1 MDKRSIFE
9 RGFAILLSVILMAA
23 CFPLSIF
30 AEDTTQDPDFSGTNL
45 MNLEN
50 VQPSGYTT
58 TTNPYGYDIGEPF
71 LMVEQNE
78 LMYLNAWDNKVRQ
91 ASYFSMGSES
101 ALNTFAKNKSGSSG
115 TFSNPNYKLMQ
126 AVSFDPTGSGRRDHV
141 AFVGVSGQDK
151 KGYMWVIDTTKGTDS
166 DLSGLVEIGDFS
178 YMFDASAFK
187 VPTYSNRSFLNI
199 VAGDFDGDGKE
210 SIVVYTPESYN
221 AGGCQIQQWDY
232 DGDSLSRRGK
242 SNSLLMGYYN
252 DHPWYDVER
261 SEGNQRRKLGVS
273 MAVGDFNGDCVDDL
287 AVLSYCHRLPN
298 DEAQI
303 DYYRPVVKIVYGTKG
318 DTGSS
323 IVTKSAAQSEEFYTS
338 KGKSG
343 GRDRYEF
350 PVGASLTCGDFDG
363 DGDVDL
369 FLAGMLGKLGTW
381 KKNNQQVNET
391 IDMNAG
397 YLYIGKLSNSGNGFV
412 KTTNQTIESNGWTD
426 GGYHDADDVWQQLAV
441 ESVAIN
447 GKGRG
452 AKELVFLSGT
462 LYDASNNKPV
472 AVYTGDYF
480 KSADDGAGST
490 TRISNCDIQSIAVG
504 NFDGNTAGR
513 EQVVFT
519 IALKHASNNKSHLL
533 TGYMRGINYKDTTVN
548 GEIKEYGTAGGY
560 DCLVPTDSYVNTD
573 AQNAVS
579 FLVIPVD
586 KNNDGVLA
594 KYRGVTYAY
603 TDPDVKA
610 VLQAAPY
617 FDEVMDAGN
626 NETEYVLTESYEL
639 SDWDSDSVS
648 FSIGYSTEFKFLG
661 GEASIETGYALDWTK
676 SFERSLHEEW
686 SQSFSAQAYNS
697 VVVSRTPVFVYEYDI
712 QNADGTWNDKTVMQ
726 TAIPQGP
733 VYEQLSVDAYNKFA
747 TEYNK
752 YMADRTNKPT
762 CYLLEKINP
771 AANWMDGNEGDPYR
785 YNHDGWDA
793 LNPDIQAS
801 AISKSE
807 FALGYNGT
815 LDKVAWTKENT
826 TTKSVEMSHGFF
838 FNSSIKWGDDK
849 VGMHGVTTSLQYS
862 DGKGN
867 STSKGTA
874 VGASCTVTSLDKQSL
889 VAEGIPAPVVDA
901 YRFHWTL
908 GQWQR
913 HLSGAANNK
922 TPFIGYSVTNLSSPP
937 RAIDNLDK
945 TITRGEGN
953 FDLKLSWTK
962 PDCENGH
969 PEITGYYVYSKDES
983 GAYTKVSEKLPAE
996 ATEYEIKQLDL
1007 NGKYTYVVTTVATV
1021 DNQDYESVW
1030 SNEAHYRA
1038 DEAPYIG
1045 SNGNW
1050 WVGGTDTGVKAA
1062 GDDGKP
1068 GKDGETPYIGENGN
1082 WWIGFTDTKVKAAG
1096 TDGKDGEKGEDGET
1110 PYIGENGNWWIG
1122 ETDTGVKAV
1131 GTDGADGTNGADGLT
1146 PSIGENGNWW
1156 IGETDTG
1163 VKAAGTDG
1171 TNGTNGADGLTPS
1184 IGENGNWWIGE
1195 TDTGVKAAGT
1205 DGTNGTNGADGLTP
1219 SIGENGNWWIG
1230 ETDTGVK
1237 AAGTDG
1243 TNGTNGADGLTP
1255 SIGENGNWWIGATDT
1270 GVKAAATDGADG
1282 KDGADGTNGVDGRT
1296 PQLKIGDD
1304 NLWYVSYDNG
1314 QNWESL
1320 NVKATGE
1327 MGATGAQGEKGDK
1340 GDQGE
1345 QGIQGV
1351 QGEKGDKGDQGEQGI
1366 QGVQGEKGD
1375 KGDQG
1380 AQGIQGVQGEK
1391 GDKGDQ
1397 GKQGIQGV
1405 QGEKGDAGA
1414 DGASGQNGTNGI
1426 NGKNGVNGQDGQN
1439 GQDGKDGQDGTAG
1452 RGIDNAMID
1461 NDGYLILTMT
1471 DGTTINAGLVR
1482 DTSAVA
1488 NKEANDS
1495 ATAKSLATAAVGLSG
1510 ASLLWNIAML
1520 ALSITMKRKHT
1531 TFHR

>member
-30 AEDTTQDPDFSGTNL
+30 AEDTTQGPDFSGTNL

-71 LMVEQNE
+71 LMVEQND

-101 ALNTFAKNKSGSSG
+101 ALNTFAKSKSGSSG

-141 AFVGVSGQDK
+141 AFVGVGQDK

-166 DLSGLVEIGDFS
+166 DRSQLVAIGDFS
-178 YMFDASAFK
+178 YMFDANAFE
-187 VPTYSNRSFLNI
+187 VPTYANRSFLNI

-210 SIVVYTPESYN
+210 SIVVYTPESYK

-232 DGDSLSRRGK
+232 DGGSLSQRGK

-252 DHPWYDVER
+252 DHPWYDKED

-287 AVLSYCHRLPN
+287 AVLSYCHRLPK

-318 DTGSS
+318 DTSS

-338 KGKSG
+338 KGRSG

-350 PVGASLTCGDFDG
+350 PVGASLICGDFDG

-369 FLAGMLGKLGTW
+369 FLAGMLGQLGTW
-381 KKNNQQVNET
+381 KKNNQQVNGT
-391 IDMNAG
+391 IDMKAG

-490 TRISNCDIQSIAVG
+490 TSISNCDIQSIAVG
-504 NFDGNTAGR
+504 NFDGNKAGR

-519 IALKHASNNKSHLL
+519 IALKHANNSQSHLL
-533 TGYMRGINYKDTTVN
+533 TGYMRGKNYKDTTVN

-560 DCLVPTDSYVNTD
+560 DCLVPTDSYVNTN

-648 FSIGYSTEFKFLG
+648 FSIGYSTEFNFLG
-661 GEASIETGYALDWTK
+661 GKASIETGYALDWTK

-752 YMADRTNKPT
+752 YMADRKDKPT
-762 CYLLEKINP
+762 CYLLGQIDP

-785 YNHDGWDA
+785 YNHDGWGT

-838 FNSSIKWGDDK
+838 FNSSIKWGSDK
-849 VGMHGVTTSLQYS
+849 VGMHGVTTSLEYS

-983 GAYTKVSEKLPAE
+983 GAYKKVSEKLSAE
-996 ATEYEIKQLDL
+996 ATEYEIKNLYL

-1021 DNQDYESVW
+1021 DNKDYESVW

-1131 GTDGADGTNGADGLT
+1131 GTDGADGTNG
-1146 PSIGENGNWW
+1146 
-1156 IGETDTG
+1156 
-1163 VKAAGTDG
+1163 V
-1171 TNGTNGADGLTPS
+1171 
-1184 IGENGNWWIGE
+1184 
-1195 TDTGVKAAGT
+1195 
-1205 DGTNGTNGADGLTP
+1205 DGLTP

-1375 KGDQG
+1375 
-1380 AQGIQGVQGEK
+1380 
-1391 GDKGDQ
+1391 
-1397 GKQGIQGV
+1397 
-1405 QGEKGDAGA
+1405 AGA

>member
-1 MDKRSIFE
+1 MKMQQEDHKMDKRSIFE

-30 AEDTTQDPDFSGTNL
+30 AEDTTQGPDFSGTNL

-78 LMYLNAWDNKVRQ
+78 LMYLNVWGNQVRQ
-91 ASYFSMGSES
+91 ASYFDMGTES
-101 ALNTFAKNKSGSSG
+101 SLPTFARKKSNDSG
-115 TFSNPNYKLMQ
+115 KFSVDTYALME
-126 AVSFDPTGSGRRDHV
+126 AVAFDPTGSGRKDHV
-141 AFVGVSGQDK
+141 AFVGISNK
-151 KGYMWVIDTTKGTDS
+151 RGYLWVIDTRQEAGS
-166 DLSGLVEIGDFS
+166 DRSEPVDIGDFT
-178 YMFDASAFK
+178 YMYDGNSFE
-187 VPTYSNRSFLNI
+187 VPTYANRSFLNI

-210 SIVVYTPESYN
+210 SIVVYTPKQTPRNQAS
-221 AGGCQIQQWDY
+221 GCQIQEWDY
-232 DGDSLSRRGK
+232 DGSNKALSQRGEG
-242 SNSLLMGYYN
+242 NSLLMGYYN
-252 DHPWYDVER
+252 DHPWYDVED

-273 MAVGDFNGDCVDDL
+273 MAVGDFKGDCVDDL
-287 AVLSYCHRLPN
+287 AVLSYCHRLPK

-318 DTGSS
+318 DTSS

-338 KGKSG
+338 KGRSG

-369 FLAGMLGKLGTW
+369 FLAGMLGQLGTW
-381 KKNNQQVNET
+381 KKNNQQVNGT
-391 IDMNAG
+391 IDMKAG

-490 TRISNCDIQSIAVG
+490 TSISNCDIQSIAVG
-504 NFDGNTAGR
+504 NFDGNKAGR

-519 IALKHASNNKSHLL
+519 IALKHANNSQSHLL
-533 TGYMRGINYKDTTVN
+533 TGYMRGKNYKDTTVN

-560 DCLVPTDSYVNTD
+560 DCLVPTDSYVNTN

-648 FSIGYSTEFKFLG
+648 FSIGYSTEFNFLG
-661 GEASIETGYALDWTK
+661 GKASIETGYALDWTK

-712 QNADGTWNDKTVMQ
+712 QKADGTWNDKTVMQ

-752 YMADRTNKPT
+752 YMADRKDKPT
-762 CYLLEKINP
+762 CYLLGQIDP

-793 LNPDIQAS
+793 LNQDIQAS

-838 FNSSIKWGDDK
+838 FNSSIKWGSDK

-945 TITRGEGN
+945 TITRGEGI

-996 ATEYEIKQLDL
+996 ATEYAIKNLDL

-1021 DNQDYESVW
+1021 DNKDYESVW

-1096 TDGKDGEKGEDGET
+1096 TDGKDGEKGKDGET

-1131 GTDGADGTNGADGLT
+1131 GTDGADGTNGTDGLT

-1156 IGETDTG
+1156 IGT
-1163 VKAAGTDG
+1163 
-1171 TNGTNGADGLTPS
+1171 
-1184 IGENGNWWIGE
+1184 
-1195 TDTGVKAAGT
+1195 
-1205 DGTNGTNGADGLTP
+1205 
-1219 SIGENGNWWIG
+1219 
-1230 ETDTGVK
+1230 TDTGVK

-1375 KGDQG
+1375 
-1380 AQGIQGVQGEK
+1380 
-1391 GDKGDQ
+1391 
-1397 GKQGIQGV
+1397 
-1405 QGEKGDAGA
+1405 AGA

>member
-1 MDKRSIFE
+1 MDKRSIFG
-9 RGFAILLSVILMAA
+9 RGLAILLSVTLMAA

-45 MNLEN
+45 MNLES

-58 TTNPYGYDIGEPF
+58 TTNPYGYGIGEPF

-78 LMYLNAWDNKVRQ
+78 LMYLNVWDNKVRQ
-91 ASYFSMGSES
+91 ASYFSMGTES
-101 ALNTFAKNKSGSSG
+101 ALNTFAKNKSGSNG

-141 AFVGVSGQDK
+141 AFVGVSGQNK
-151 KGYMWVIDTTKGTDS
+151 KGYMWVIDTTKGTGS
-166 DLSGLVEIGDFS
+166 DCSPQVEIGDFG
-178 YMFDASAFK
+178 YMFDGNDFE
-187 VPTYSNRSFLNI
+187 VPTYSNRSFFNI

-210 SIVVYTPESYN
+210 SIVVYTPKQTPRNQAS
-221 AGGCQIQQWDY
+221 GCQIQEWDY
-232 DGDSLSRRGK
+232 DGSNKALSKRGEG
-242 SNSLLMGYYN
+242 NSLLMGYYN
-252 DHPWYDVER
+252 DHPWYDVED

-287 AVLSYCHRLPN
+287 AVLSYCHRLPK
-298 DEAQI
+298 DEAKI

-338 KGKSG
+338 KGHSG

-369 FLAGMLGKLGTW
+369 FLAGMLGQLGTW

-391 IDMNAG
+391 IDMKAG

-426 GGYHDADDVWQQLAV
+426 GGYHNADDVWQQLAV

-472 AVYTGDYF
+472 AVYTGNYF

-504 NFDGNTAGR
+504 NFDGNKAGR

-519 IALKHASNNKSHLL
+519 IALKHANNNESHLL
-533 TGYMRGINYKDTTVN
+533 KGYMRGIKYNDVTVN
-548 GEIKEYGTAGGY
+548 GEVKEYGTAGGY

-586 KNNDGVLA
+586 RNNDGVLA

-648 FSIGYSTEFKFLG
+648 FSIGYSTEFSFPG
-661 GEASIETGYALDWTK
+661 GKASIETGYALDWTK

-712 QNADGTWNDKTVMQ
+712 QNANGTWNDKTVMQ

-747 TEYNK
+747 EEYNK
-752 YMADRTNKPT
+752 YMADRKDKPT
-762 CYLLEKINP
+762 CYLLEKIDP
-771 AANWMDGNEGDPYR
+771 ADNWMDGNEGDPYR
-785 YNHDGWDA
+785 YNHDGWES
-793 LNPDIQAS
+793 LRPDIQAA

-838 FNSSIKWGDDK
+838 FNSSIKWGKED
-849 VGMHGVTTSLQYS
+849 VAMHGVTTSLEYS

-937 RAIDNLDK
+937 RAIDDLDK

-969 PEITGYYVYSKDES
+969 PQITGYYVYSKDES
-983 GAYTKVSEKLPAE
+983 GAYTKISEKLSAD
-996 ATEYEIKQLDL
+996 ATEYEIKNLDL

-1021 DNQDYESVW
+1021 DNKDYESVW

-1068 GKDGETPYIGENGN
+1068 GKNGETPYIGENGN

-1096 TDGKDGEKGEDGET
+1096 TDGKDGEKGENGET

-1122 ETDTGVKAV
+1122 ETDTGVKAA

-1156 IGETDTG
+1156 IGT
-1163 VKAAGTDG
+1163 
-1171 TNGTNGADGLTPS
+1171 
-1184 IGENGNWWIGE
+1184 
-1195 TDTGVKAAGT
+1195 
-1205 DGTNGTNGADGLTP
+1205 
-1219 SIGENGNWWIG
+1219 
-1230 ETDTGVK
+1230 
-1237 AAGTDG
+1237 
-1243 TNGTNGADGLTP
+1243 
-1255 SIGENGNWWIGATDT
+1255 TDT

-1340 GDQGE
+1340 GDQG
-1345 QGIQGV
+1345 IQGV
-1351 QGEKGDKGDQGEQGI
+1351 QGEKGDKGDQGE
-1366 QGVQGEKGD
+1366 
-1375 KGDQG
+1375 
-1380 AQGIQGVQGEK
+1380 
-1391 GDKGDQ
+1391 
-1397 GKQGIQGV
+1397 QGIQGV

>member
-30 AEDTTQDPDFSGTNL
+30 AEDTTQGPDFSGTNL

-78 LMYLNAWDNKVRQ
+78 LMYLNAWDNKVQQ

-101 ALNTFAKNKSGSSG
+101 ALKTFATNKSGSSG

-141 AFVGVSGQDK
+141 AFVGVSGQNK
-151 KGYMWVIDTTKGTDS
+151 KGYMWVIDTTKGTGS
-166 DLSGLVEIGDFS
+166 DCSQQVEIGDFS
-178 YMFDASAFK
+178 YMFDKSDFE
-187 VPTYSNRSFLNI
+187 VPTYSNRSFFNI

-210 SIVVYTPESYN
+210 SIVVYTPKQTPRNQAS
-221 AGGCQIQQWDY
+221 GCQIQEWDY
-232 DGDSLSRRGK
+232 DGSNKALSQRGEG
-242 SNSLLMGYYN
+242 NSLLMGYYN
-252 DHPWYDVER
+252 DHPWYDVED

-273 MAVGDFNGDCVDDL
+273 MAVGDFNGDMVDDL

-298 DEAQI
+298 DEAKI

-338 KGKSG
+338 IGYTG
-343 GRDRYEF
+343 GRYYYEF

-363 DGDVDL
+363 DGDDDL
-369 FLAGMLGKLGTW
+369 FLAGMLAYFGTW
-381 KKNNQQVNET
+381 KKDSSMVNENIT
-391 IDMNAG
+391 MKSD
-397 YLYIGKLSNSGNGFV
+397 YVYVGKLTNTGNGFS
-412 KTTNQTIESNGWTD
+412 KTMNLNRTVESNGWTD

-462 LYDASNNKPV
+462 LYDVSNNKPA

-480 KSADDGAGST
+480 KSSDDGAGST

-504 NFDGNTAGR
+504 NFDGNKAGR

-519 IALKHASNNKSHLL
+519 IALKHANNNESHLL
-533 TGYMRGINYKDTTVN
+533 TGYMRGINYNDTTVS
-548 GEIKEYGTAGGY
+548 GEVKEYGTAGGY
-560 DCLVPTDSYVNTD
+560 DCLVPTNSYVNTN

-586 KNNDGVLA
+586 RDNDGVLA
-594 KYRGVTYAY
+594 KYRGVSYAY

-648 FSIGYSTEFKFLG
+648 FSIGYSTEFSFPG
-661 GEASIETGYALDWTK
+661 GKASIETGYALDWTK

-747 TEYNK
+747 EEYNK
-752 YMADRTNKPT
+752 YMADRKDKPT

-785 YNHDGWDA
+785 YNHVSWDA
-793 LNPDIQAS
+793 LSPDIQAA

-838 FNSSIKWGDDK
+838 FNSSIKWGKED
-849 VGMHGVTTSLQYS
+849 VAMHGVTTSLEYS

-937 RAIDNLDK
+937 RAIDDLDK

-969 PEITGYYVYSKDES
+969 PQITGYYVYSKDES
-983 GAYTKVSEKLPAE
+983 GAYTKISEKLSAD
-996 ATEYEIKQLDL
+996 ATEYEIKNLDL

-1021 DNQDYESVW
+1021 DSKDYESVW

-1068 GKDGETPYIGENGN
+1068 GKNGETPYIGENGN

-1096 TDGKDGEKGEDGET
+1096 TDGKDGEKGENGET

-1122 ETDTGVKAV
+1122 EA
-1131 GTDGADGTNGADGLT
+1131 
-1146 PSIGENGNWW
+1146 
-1156 IGETDTG
+1156 DTG

-1171 TNGTNGADGLTPS
+1171 AD
-1184 IGENGNWWIGE
+1184 
-1195 TDTGVKAAGT
+1195 
-1205 DGTNGTNGADGLTP
+1205 
-1219 SIGENGNWWIG
+1219 
-1230 ETDTGVK
+1230 
-1237 AAGTDG
+1237 
-1243 TNGTNGADGLTP
+1243 GTNGADGLTP

-1270 GVKAAATDGADG
+1270 GVKAAATDGTDG

-1327 MGATGAQGEKGDK
+1327 MGATGAQGEQGIQGVQGEKGDK

-1380 AQGIQGVQGEK
+1380 E
-1391 GDKGDQ
+1391 
-1397 GKQGIQGV
+1397 QGIQGV

>member
-141 AFVGVSGQDK
+141 AFVGVSGQNK
-151 KGYMWVIDTTKGTDS
+151 KGYMWVIDTTKGTGS
-166 DLSGLVEIGDFS
+166 DCSQQVEIGDFS
-178 YMFDASAFK
+178 YMFDKSDFE
-187 VPTYSNRSFLNI
+187 VPTYSNRSFFNI

-210 SIVVYTPESYN
+210 SIVVYTPKQTPRNQAS
-221 AGGCQIQQWDY
+221 GCQIQEWDY
-232 DGDSLSRRGK
+232 DGSNKALSQRGEG
-242 SNSLLMGYYN
+242 NSLLMGYYN
-252 DHPWYDVER
+252 DHPWYDVED

-338 KGKSG
+338 KGRSG

-369 FLAGMLGKLGTW
+369 FLAGMLGQLGTW

-391 IDMNAG
+391 IDMKAG

-447 GKGRG
+447 DKGRG

-472 AVYTGDYF
+472 TVYTGDYF

-519 IALKHASNNKSHLL
+519 IALKHANNNESHLL

-548 GEIKEYGTAGGY
+548 GEIKEYGTASGY

-573 AQNAVS
+573 AKNAVS

-648 FSIGYSTEFKFLG
+648 FSIGYSTEFNFLG
-661 GEASIETGYALDWTK
+661 GKASIETGYALDWTK

-752 YMADRTNKPT
+752 YMADRKNNPT
-762 CYLLEKINP
+762 CYLLEEIDP

-785 YNHDGWDA
+785 YNHDDWNA

-838 FNSSIKWGDDK
+838 FNSSIKWGAEDAA
-849 VGMHGVTTSLQYS
+849 MHGVTTSLEYS

-945 TITRGEGN
+945 TITRGEGF

-983 GAYTKVSEKLPAE
+983 GAYTKVSEKLSAE
-996 ATEYEIKQLDL
+996 ATEYEIERLDL

-1021 DNQDYESVW
+1021 DSKDYESVW

-1131 GTDGADGTNGADGLT
+1131 ATDGADGTNGADGLT

-1156 IGETDTG
+1156 IG
-1163 VKAAGTDG
+1163 A
-1171 TNGTNGADGLTPS
+1171 
-1184 IGENGNWWIGE
+1184 
-1195 TDTGVKAAGT
+1195 
-1205 DGTNGTNGADGLTP
+1205 
-1219 SIGENGNWWIG
+1219 
-1230 ETDTGVK
+1230 TDTGVK

-1351 QGEKGDKGDQGEQGI
+1351 QGEKGDQGEQGI

-1380 AQGIQGVQGEK
+1380 E
-1391 GDKGDQ
+1391 
-1397 GKQGIQGV
+1397 QGIQGV

>member
-78 LMYLNAWDNKVRQ
+78 LMYLNAWDNNVRQ

-101 ALNTFAKNKSGSSG
+101 ALKTFAKNKSGSSG

-126 AVSFDPTGSGRRDHV
+126 AVSFDP
-141 AFVGVSGQDK
+141 
-151 KGYMWVIDTTKGTDS
+151 
-166 DLSGLVEIGDFS
+166 
-178 YMFDASAFK
+178 
-187 VPTYSNRSFLNI
+187 
-199 VAGDFDGDGKE
+199 
-210 SIVVYTPESYN
+210 
-221 AGGCQIQQWDY
+221 
-232 DGDSLSRRGK
+232 
-242 SNSLLMGYYN
+242 
-252 DHPWYDVER
+252 
-261 SEGNQRRKLGVS
+261 
-273 MAVGDFNGDCVDDL
+273 
-287 AVLSYCHRLPN
+287 
-298 DEAQI
+298 
-303 DYYRPVVKIVYGTKG
+303 
-318 DTGSS
+318 
-323 IVTKSAAQSEEFYTS
+323 
-338 KGKSG
+338 
-343 GRDRYEF
+343 
-350 PVGASLTCGDFDG
+350 
-363 DGDVDL
+363 
-369 FLAGMLGKLGTW
+369 
-381 KKNNQQVNET
+381 
-391 IDMNAG
+391 
-397 YLYIGKLSNSGNGFV
+397 
-412 KTTNQTIESNGWTD
+412 
-426 GGYHDADDVWQQLAV
+426 
-441 ESVAIN
+441 
-447 GKGRG
+447 
-452 AKELVFLSGT
+452 
-462 LYDASNNKPV
+462 
-472 AVYTGDYF
+472 
-480 KSADDGAGST
+480 
-490 TRISNCDIQSIAVG
+490 
-504 NFDGNTAGR
+504 
-513 EQVVFT
+513 
-519 IALKHASNNKSHLL
+519 
-533 TGYMRGINYKDTTVN
+533 
-548 GEIKEYGTAGGY
+548 
-560 DCLVPTDSYVNTD
+560 
-573 AQNAVS
+573 
-579 FLVIPVD
+579 
-586 KNNDGVLA
+586 
-594 KYRGVTYAY
+594 
-603 TDPDVKA
+603 
-610 VLQAAPY
+610 
-617 FDEVMDAGN
+617 
-626 NETEYVLTESYEL
+626 
-639 SDWDSDSVS
+639 
-648 FSIGYSTEFKFLG
+648 
-661 GEASIETGYALDWTK
+661 
-676 SFERSLHEEW
+676 
-686 SQSFSAQAYNS
+686 
-697 VVVSRTPVFVYEYDI
+697 
-712 QNADGTWNDKTVMQ
+712 KTVMQ

-752 YMADRTNKPT
+752 YMADHKEKPT
-762 CYLLEKINP
+762 CYLLEQIDP
-771 AANWMDGNEGDPYR
+771 ATNWMDGNEGDPYR

-838 FNSSIKWGDDK
+838 FNSSIKWGNEE
-849 VGMHGVTTSLQYS
+849 VATHGVTTSLEYS

-901 YRFHWTL
+901 YRFHWAL

-945 TITRGEGN
+945 TITRGEGI

-962 PDCENGH
+962 PDCKNGH

-983 GAYTKVSEKLPAE
+983 GAYTKVSEKLSAE
-996 ATEYEIKQLDL
+996 ATEYEIKNLDL

-1021 DNQDYESVW
+1021 DSKDYESVW

-1156 IGETDTG
+1156 IGATDTG

-1184 IGENGNWWIGE
+1184 IGENGNWWIG
-1195 TDTGVKAAGT
+1195 T
-1205 DGTNGTNGADGLTP
+1205 
-1219 SIGENGNWWIG
+1219 
-1230 ETDTGVK
+1230 
-1237 AAGTDG
+1237 
-1243 TNGTNGADGLTP
+1243 
-1255 SIGENGNWWIGATDT
+1255 TDT

-1351 QGEKGDKGDQGEQGI
+1351 QGEKGDQGEQGI

-1380 AQGIQGVQGEK
+1380 EQGIQG
-1391 GDKGDQ
+1391 D
-1397 GKQGIQGV
+1397 

-1520 ALSITMKRKHT
+1520 ALSITMKRKYT

>member
-1 MDKRSIFE
+1 MRSMKMQREDHKMDKRSIFE

-30 AEDTTQDPDFSGTNL
+30 AEDTTQGPDFSGTNL

-58 TTNPYGYDIGEPF
+58 TTNPYGYDVGMPF

-78 LMYLNAWDNKVRQ
+78 LMYLNVWGNQVRQ
-91 ASYFSMGSES
+91 ASYFDMGTES
-101 ALNTFAKNKSGSSG
+101 SLPTFARNKSGANG
-115 TFSNPNYKLMQ
+115 TFFVDTYALME
-126 AVSFDPTGSGRRDHV
+126 AVAFDPTGSGRKDHV
-141 AFVGVSGQDK
+141 AFVGISNK
-151 KGYMWVIDTTKGTDS
+151 RGYLWVIDTRQEAGS
-166 DLSGLVEIGDFS
+166 DRSGPVDIGDFT
-178 YMFDASAFK
+178 YMYDGNSFN
-187 VPTYSNRSFLNI
+187 VPTYANRSFLNI

-210 SIVVYTPESYN
+210 SIVVYTPESSN

-232 DGDSLSRRGK
+232 NGGGLTQRGK
-242 SNSLLMGYYN
+242 SNSLLMSYYN
-252 DHPWYDVER
+252 EHPWYDVEKK
-261 SEGNQRRKLGVS
+261 SGGNQRRKLGVS

-298 DEAQI
+298 DQAKV
-303 DYYRPVVKIVYGTKG
+303 DYYLPELQIVYGSKG
-318 DTGSS
+318 GGA
-323 IVTKSAAQSEEFYTS
+323 IVTKSAAQKEIFCAYM
-338 KGKSG
+338 GMSG
-343 GRDRYEF
+343 GRARYEF
-350 PVGASLTCGDFDG
+350 PVGASLTCGDLDG

-369 FLAGMLGKLGTW
+369 FLAGMLGKFGTW
-381 KKNNQQVNET
+381 KKDASMVNET
-391 IDMNAG
+391 ITMYAP
-397 YLYIGKLSNSGNGFV
+397 YMYVGKMTNVGGTFV
-412 KTTNQTIESNGWTD
+412 KSTNGTIRSNGWTY
-426 GGYHDADDVWQQLAV
+426 GGYHDADDVWQRLAV
-441 ESVAIN
+441 EAVAVN
-447 GKGRG
+447 GRGRG
-452 AKELVFLSGT
+452 AKELVFVNGT
-462 LYDASNNKPV
+462 LYDVSNNKPV
-472 AVYTGDYF
+472 AVYTGGYF
-480 KSADDGAGST
+480 GSSDDGASST

-504 NFDGNTAGR
+504 NFDGNKAGR

-519 IALKHASNNKSHLL
+519 IALKHANNSQSHLL
-533 TGYMRGINYKDTTVN
+533 TGYMRGIKYNDKTVN

-560 DCLVPTDSYVNTD
+560 DCLVPTDSYVNTN

-648 FSIGYSTEFKFLG
+648 FSIGYSTEFNFLG
-661 GEASIETGYALDWTK
+661 GKASIETGYALDWTK

-712 QNADGTWNDKTVMQ
+712 QKADGTWNDKTVMQ

-752 YMADRTNKPT
+752 YMADRKEKPT
-762 CYLLEKINP
+762 CYLLEKIDP

-838 FNSSIKWGDDK
+838 FNSSIKWGNED
-849 VGMHGVTTSLQYS
+849 VATHGVTTSLEYS

-874 VGASCTVTSLDKQSL
+874 VGASCTVTSLDKQNL

-945 TITRGEGN
+945 TITRGEGI

-962 PDCENGH
+962 PDRENGH
-969 PEITGYYVYSKDES
+969 PAITGYYVYSKDES
-983 GAYTKVSEKLPAE
+983 GAYTRVSGKLPAE
-996 ATEYEIKQLDL
+996 ATEYEIKDLDL
-1007 NGKYTYVVTTVATV
+1007 KGKYTYVVTTVATV
-1021 DNQDYESVW
+1021 DNKDYESVW

-1122 ETDTGVKAV
+1122 ETDTGVKAA
-1131 GTDGADGTNGADGLT
+1131 GTDGADGKDGET
-1146 PSIGENGNWW
+1146 PYIGENGNWW

-1184 IGENGNWWIGE
+1184 IGENGNWWIG
-1195 TDTGVKAAGT
+1195 T
-1205 DGTNGTNGADGLTP
+1205 
-1219 SIGENGNWWIG
+1219 
-1230 ETDTGVK
+1230 TDTGVK

-1345 QGIQGV
+1345 
-1351 QGEKGDKGDQGEQGI
+1351 
-1366 QGVQGEKGD
+1366 
-1375 KGDQG
+1375 
-1380 AQGIQGVQGEK
+1380 
-1391 GDKGDQ
+1391 
-1397 GKQGIQGV
+1397 QGIQGV

>member
-1 MDKRSIFE
+1 
-9 RGFAILLSVILMAA
+9 
-23 CFPLSIF
+23 
-30 AEDTTQDPDFSGTNL
+30 
-45 MNLEN
+45 
-50 VQPSGYTT
+50 
-58 TTNPYGYDIGEPF
+58 
-71 LMVEQNE
+71 
-78 LMYLNAWDNKVRQ
+78 
-91 ASYFSMGSES
+91 
-101 ALNTFAKNKSGSSG
+101 
-115 TFSNPNYKLMQ
+115 
-126 AVSFDPTGSGRRDHV
+126 
-141 AFVGVSGQDK
+141 
-151 KGYMWVIDTTKGTDS
+151 
-166 DLSGLVEIGDFS
+166 
-178 YMFDASAFK
+178 
-187 VPTYSNRSFLNI
+187 
-199 VAGDFDGDGKE
+199 
-210 SIVVYTPESYN
+210 
-221 AGGCQIQQWDY
+221 
-232 DGDSLSRRGK
+232 
-242 SNSLLMGYYN
+242 
-252 DHPWYDVER
+252 
-261 SEGNQRRKLGVS
+261 
-273 MAVGDFNGDCVDDL
+273 
-287 AVLSYCHRLPN
+287 
-298 DEAQI
+298 
-303 DYYRPVVKIVYGTKG
+303 
-318 DTGSS
+318 
-323 IVTKSAAQSEEFYTS
+323 
-338 KGKSG
+338 
-343 GRDRYEF
+343 
-350 PVGASLTCGDFDG
+350 
-363 DGDVDL
+363 
-369 FLAGMLGKLGTW
+369 
-381 KKNNQQVNET
+381 
-391 IDMNAG
+391 
-397 YLYIGKLSNSGNGFV
+397 
-412 KTTNQTIESNGWTD
+412 
-426 GGYHDADDVWQQLAV
+426 
-441 ESVAIN
+441 
-447 GKGRG
+447 
-452 AKELVFLSGT
+452 
-462 LYDASNNKPV
+462 
-472 AVYTGDYF
+472 
-480 KSADDGAGST
+480 
-490 TRISNCDIQSIAVG
+490 
-504 NFDGNTAGR
+504 
-513 EQVVFT
+513 
-519 IALKHASNNKSHLL
+519 
-533 TGYMRGINYKDTTVN
+533 MRGINYNDKTVN
-548 GEIKEYGTAGGY
+548 GEINEYGTAGGY
-560 DCLVPTDSYVNTD
+560 DCLVPTNSYVNTN

-648 FSIGYSTEFKFLG
+648 FSIGYSTDFSFPG
-661 GEASIETGYALDWTK
+661 GQASIETGYALDWTK

-712 QNADGTWNDKTVMQ
+712 QNTDGTWNDKTVMQ

-752 YMADRTNKPT
+752 YMADRAEKPT
-762 CYLLEKINP
+762 CYRLEKIDP

-785 YNHDGWDA
+785 YNHVGWDA

-838 FNSSIKWGDDK
+838 FNSSIKWGKED
-849 VGMHGVTTSLQYS
+849 VAMHGVTTSLQYS

-922 TPFIGYSVTNLSSPP
+922 TPFIGYSVTNLYSPP

-945 TITRGEGN
+945 TITRGEGI

-969 PEITGYYVYSKDES
+969 PEITGYYVYSKDEN
-983 GAYTKVSEKLPAE
+983 GAYTKVSEKLSAE
-996 ATEYEIKQLDL
+996 ATEYEIKNLDL

-1021 DNQDYESVW
+1021 DSKDYESVW

-1131 GTDGADGTNGADGLT
+1131 GMDGADGTNGADGLT

-1184 IGENGNWWIGE
+1184 IGENGNWWIG
-1195 TDTGVKAAGT
+1195 T
-1205 DGTNGTNGADGLTP
+1205 
-1219 SIGENGNWWIG
+1219 
-1230 ETDTGVK
+1230 
-1237 AAGTDG
+1237 
-1243 TNGTNGADGLTP
+1243 
-1255 SIGENGNWWIGATDT
+1255 TDT

-1380 AQGIQGVQGEK
+1380 E
-1391 GDKGDQ
+1391 
-1397 GKQGIQGV
+1397 QGIQGV

-1520 ALSITMKRKHT
+1520 ALSITMKRKYT

>member
-78 LMYLNAWDNKVRQ
+78 LMYLNAWDNRVRQ
-91 ASYFSMGSES
+91 ASYFAMGSES
-101 ALNTFAKNKSGSSG
+101 ALETFAKNKSGSSG

-141 AFVGVSGQDK
+141 AFVGVSGQNK
-151 KGYMWVIDTTKGTDS
+151 KGYMWVIDTTKGTGS
-166 DLSGLVEIGDFS
+166 DCSPQVEIGDFS
-178 YMFDASAFK
+178 YMFDGNDFE
-187 VPTYSNRSFLNI
+187 VPTYSNRSFFNI

-210 SIVVYTPESYN
+210 SIVVYTPKQTPRNQAS
-221 AGGCQIQQWDY
+221 GCQIQEWDY
-232 DGDSLSRRGK
+232 DGSNKALSQRGEG
-242 SNSLLMGYYN
+242 NSLLMTYYN
-252 DHPWYDVER
+252 EHPWFDVED

-273 MAVGDFNGDCVDDL
+273 MAVGDFNGDMVDDL

-298 DEAQI
+298 DQAKI
-303 DYYRPVVKIVYGTKG
+303 DYYRPLVKIVYGTKG
-318 DTGSS
+318 DTAS

-338 KGKSG
+338 IGYTG
-343 GRDRYEF
+343 GRYYYEF

-363 DGDVDL
+363 DGDDDL
-369 FLAGMLGKLGTW
+369 FLAGMLAYFGTW
-381 KKNNQQVNET
+381 KKDSSMVNENIT
-391 IDMNAG
+391 MKSD
-397 YLYIGKLSNSGNGFV
+397 YVYVGKLTNTGNGFS
-412 KTTNQTIESNGWTD
+412 KTMNLNRTVESNGWTD

-462 LYDASNNKPV
+462 LYDVSNNKPV

-480 KSADDGAGST
+480 KSSDDGAGST

-504 NFDGNTAGR
+504 NFDGNKAGR

-519 IALKHASNNKSHLL
+519 IALKHSNNNQSHLL
-533 TGYMRGINYKDTTVN
+533 TGYMRGIKYNDTTVS
-548 GEIKEYGTAGGY
+548 GEVKEYGTAGGY
-560 DCLVPTDSYVNTD
+560 DCLVPTDSYVNTN

-594 KYRGVTYAY
+594 KYRGVSYAY

-648 FSIGYSTEFKFLG
+648 FSIGYSTEFSFPG
-661 GEASIETGYALDWTK
+661 GKASIETGYALDWTK

-747 TEYNK
+747 EEYNK
-752 YMADRTNKPT
+752 YMADRKDKPT
-762 CYLLEKINP
+762 CYLLEQIEP

-785 YNHDGWDA
+785 YNHVSWDA
-793 LNPDIQAS
+793 LSQDIQAA

-838 FNSSIKWGDDK
+838 FNSSIKWGKED
-849 VGMHGVTTSLQYS
+849 VAMHGVTTSLEYS

-937 RAIDNLDK
+937 RAIDDLDK

-969 PEITGYYVYSKDES
+969 PQITGYYVYSKDES
-983 GAYTKVSEKLPAE
+983 GAYTKISEKLSAG
-996 ATEYEIKQLDL
+996 ATEYEIKNLDL

-1021 DNQDYESVW
+1021 DSKDYESVW

-1068 GKDGETPYIGENGN
+1068 GKNGETPYIGENGN

-1096 TDGKDGEKGEDGET
+1096 TDGKDGEKGENGET
-1110 PYIGENGNWWIG
+1110 PYIGENGNWWIGESDTGVKAVGTDGADGTNGADGLTPSIGENGNWWIG

-1156 IGETDTG
+1156 IGT
-1163 VKAAGTDG
+1163 
-1171 TNGTNGADGLTPS
+1171 
-1184 IGENGNWWIGE
+1184 
-1195 TDTGVKAAGT
+1195 
-1205 DGTNGTNGADGLTP
+1205 
-1219 SIGENGNWWIG
+1219 
-1230 ETDTGVK
+1230 
-1237 AAGTDG
+1237 
-1243 TNGTNGADGLTP
+1243 
-1255 SIGENGNWWIGATDT
+1255 TDT

-1327 MGATGAQGEKGDK
+1327 MGATGAKGEQGIQGVQGEKGDK

-1380 AQGIQGVQGEK
+1380 E
-1391 GDKGDQ
+1391 
-1397 GKQGIQGV
+1397 QGIQGV

-1439 GQDGKDGQDGTAG
+1439 GQDGKDGQDGAAG

-1488 NKEANDS
+1488 NKEATDS

-1510 ASLLWNIAML
+1510 TSLLWNIAML
-1520 ALSITMKRKHT
+1520 ALSITMKRKKT

>member
-58 TTNPYGYDIGEPF
+58 TTNPYGYDVGMPF

-78 LMYLNAWDNKVRQ
+78 LMYLNVWGNQVHQ
-91 ASYFSMGSES
+91 ASYFDMGTES
-101 ALNTFAKNKSGSSG
+101 SLPTFARKKSGANG
-115 TFSNPNYKLMQ
+115 TFSVDTYALME
-126 AVSFDPTGSGRRDHV
+126 AVPFDPTGSGRKDHV
-141 AFVGVSGQDK
+141 AFVGISNK
-151 KGYMWVIDTTKGTDS
+151 RGYLWVIDTRQEAGS
-166 DLSGLVEIGDFS
+166 DRSEPVDIGDFQ
-178 YMFDASAFK
+178 YMYDGNSFE
-187 VPTYSNRSFLNI
+187 VPTYANRSFLNI

-210 SIVVYTPESYN
+210 SIVVYTPESYK

-232 DGDSLSRRGK
+232 DGDSLSKRGK

-252 DHPWYDVER
+252 VHPWYDVED

-287 AVLSYCHRLPN
+287 AVLSYCHRLPK

-318 DTGSS
+318 DTSS

-338 KGKSG
+338 KGRSG

-369 FLAGMLGKLGTW
+369 FLAGMLGQLGTW

-391 IDMNAG
+391 IDMKAG

-426 GGYHDADDVWQQLAV
+426 GGYHNNDDVWQQLAV

-490 TRISNCDIQSIAVG
+490 TSISNCDIQSIAVG
-504 NFDGNTAGR
+504 NFDGNKAGR

-519 IALKHASNNKSHLL
+519 IALKHANNNQSHLL
-533 TGYMRGINYKDTTVN
+533 TGYMRGKNYKDTTVN

-560 DCLVPTDSYVNTD
+560 DCLVPTDSYVNTN

-648 FSIGYSTEFKFLG
+648 FSIGYSTEFNFLG
-661 GEASIETGYALDWTK
+661 GKASIETGYALDWTK

-712 QNADGTWNDKTVMQ
+712 QKADGTWNDKTVMQ

-752 YMADRTNKPT
+752 YMADRKDKPT
-762 CYLLEKINP
+762 CYLLGQIDP

-785 YNHDGWDA
+785 YNHDGWGT

-838 FNSSIKWGDDK
+838 FNSSIKWGSDK
-849 VGMHGVTTSLQYS
+849 VGMHGVTTSLEYS

-945 TITRGEGN
+945 TITRGEGI

-969 PEITGYYVYSKDES
+969 PKITGYYVYSKDES
-983 GAYTKVSEKLPAE
+983 GSYTKVSEKLSAE
-996 ATEYEIKQLDL
+996 TTEYEIKDLDL

-1021 DNQDYESVW
+1021 DNKDYESVW

-1062 GDDGKP
+1062 GNDGKP

-1131 GTDGADGTNGADGLT
+1131 GTDGAD
-1146 PSIGENGNWW
+1146 
-1156 IGETDTG
+1156 
-1163 VKAAGTDG
+1163 
-1171 TNGTNGADGLTPS
+1171 
-1184 IGENGNWWIGE
+1184 
-1195 TDTGVKAAGT
+1195 
-1205 DGTNGTNGADGLTP
+1205 
-1219 SIGENGNWWIG
+1219 
-1230 ETDTGVK
+1230 
-1237 AAGTDG
+1237 
-1243 TNGTNGADGLTP
+1243 GTNGADGLTP

-1345 QGIQGV
+1345 
-1351 QGEKGDKGDQGEQGI
+1351 
-1366 QGVQGEKGD
+1366 
-1375 KGDQG
+1375 
-1380 AQGIQGVQGEK
+1380 
-1391 GDKGDQ
+1391 
-1397 GKQGIQGV
+1397 QGIQGV

>member
-1 MDKRSIFE
+1 MKMQREDYKMDKRSIFE

-141 AFVGVSGQDK
+141 AFVGVGQDK

-166 DLSGLVEIGDFS
+166 DRSPLVEIGNFS
-178 YMFDASAFK
+178 YMFDANAFE

-210 SIVVYTPESYN
+210 SIVVYTPESSN

-232 DGDSLSRRGK
+232 DGGSLSQRGK

-252 DHPWYDVER
+252 DHPWYDKED

-287 AVLSYCHRLPN
+287 AVLSYCHRLPK

-318 DTGSS
+318 DTSS

-338 KGKSG
+338 KGRSG

-369 FLAGMLGKLGTW
+369 FLAGMLGQLGTW

-391 IDMNAG
+391 IDMKAG

-426 GGYHDADDVWQQLAV
+426 GGYHNADDVWQQLAV

-519 IALKHASNNKSHLL
+519 IALKHATNNESHLL
-533 TGYMRGINYKDTTVN
+533 TGYMRGIKYNDQKVN

-560 DCLVPTDSYVNTD
+560 DCLVPTDSYVNTN

-712 QNADGTWNDKTVMQ
+712 QNANGTWNDKTVMQ

-752 YMADRTNKPT
+752 YMADRTEKPT
-762 CYLLEKINP
+762 CYLLEQINP

-785 YNHDGWDA
+785 YNHDGWGA

-838 FNSSIKWGDDK
+838 FNSSIKWGDEK
-849 VGMHGVTTSLQYS
+849 VGMHGVTTSLEYS

-983 GAYTKVSEKLPAE
+983 GAYTKVSEKLSAE
-996 ATEYEIKQLDL
+996 ATEYEIKDLDL
-1007 NGKYTYVVTTVATV
+1007 NGKFTYVVTTVATV
-1021 DNQDYESVW
+1021 DNKDYESVW

-1131 GTDGADGTNGADGLT
+1131 GTDGADGTNG
-1146 PSIGENGNWW
+1146 
-1156 IGETDTG
+1156 
-1163 VKAAGTDG
+1163 V
-1171 TNGTNGADGLTPS
+1171 
-1184 IGENGNWWIGE
+1184 
-1195 TDTGVKAAGT
+1195 
-1205 DGTNGTNGADGLTP
+1205 DGLTP

-1351 QGEKGDKGDQGEQGI
+1351 QGEKGD
-1366 QGVQGEKGD
+1366 
-1375 KGDQG
+1375 
-1380 AQGIQGVQGEK
+1380 
-1391 GDKGDQ
+1391 
-1397 GKQGIQGV
+1397 
-1405 QGEKGDAGA
+1405 AGA

>member
-78 LMYLNAWDNKVRQ
+78 LMYLNAWDNTVRQ

-141 AFVGVSGQDK
+141 AFVGVGQDK

-166 DLSGLVEIGDFS
+166 DRSQQVEIGDFS
-178 YMFDASAFK
+178 YMFDKSDFE
-187 VPTYSNRSFLNI
+187 VPTYSNRSFFNI

-210 SIVVYTPESYN
+210 SIVVYTPKQTPRNQAS
-221 AGGCQIQQWDY
+221 GCQIQEWDY
-232 DGDSLSRRGK
+232 DGSNKALSQRGEG
-242 SNSLLMGYYN
+242 NSLLMGYYN
-252 DHPWYDVER
+252 DHPWYDVED

-287 AVLSYCHRLPN
+287 AVLSYCHRLPK

-303 DYYRPVVKIVYGTKG
+303 NYYRPVVKIVYGTKG

-338 KGKSG
+338 KGRSG

-369 FLAGMLGKLGTW
+369 FLAGMLGQLGTW

-391 IDMNAG
+391 IDMKAG

-519 IALKHASNNKSHLL
+519 IALKHKNNNESHLL

-573 AQNAVS
+573 AKNAVS

-648 FSIGYSTEFKFLG
+648 FSIGYSTEFNFLG
-661 GEASIETGYALDWTK
+661 GKASIETGYALDWTK

-712 QNADGTWNDKTVMQ
+712 QKADGTWNDKTVMQ

-752 YMADRTNKPT
+752 YMADRKDKPT
-762 CYLLEKINP
+762 CYLLGQIDP

-785 YNHDGWDA
+785 YNHDGWGT

-838 FNSSIKWGDDK
+838 FNSSIKWGSDK
-849 VGMHGVTTSLQYS
+849 VGMHGVTTSLEYS

-945 TITRGEGN
+945 TITRSVGN
-953 FDLKLSWTK
+953 FDLELSWTK

-969 PEITGYYVYSKDES
+969 PAITGYYVYSKDES
-983 GAYTKVSEKLPAE
+983 GAYTRVSEKLPAE
-996 ATEYEIKQLDL
+996 ATEYEIKDLDL
-1007 NGKYTYVVTTVATV
+1007 KGKYTYVVTTVATV
-1021 DNQDYESVW
+1021 DNKDYESVW

-1110 PYIGENGNWWIG
+1110 PY
-1122 ETDTGVKAV
+1122 
-1131 GTDGADGTNGADGLT
+1131 
-1146 PSIGENGNWW
+1146 
-1156 IGETDTG
+1156 
-1163 VKAAGTDG
+1163 
-1171 TNGTNGADGLTPS
+1171 
-1184 IGENGNWWIGE
+1184 
-1195 TDTGVKAAGT
+1195 
-1205 DGTNGTNGADGLTP
+1205 
-1219 SIGENGNWWIG
+1219 IGENGNWWIG

-1351 QGEKGDKGDQGEQGI
+1351 QGEKGDQGEQGI

-1380 AQGIQGVQGEK
+1380 E
-1391 GDKGDQ
+1391 
-1397 GKQGIQGV
+1397 QGIQGV

-1520 ALSITMKRKHT
+1520 ALSITMKRKRT

>member
-30 AEDTTQDPDFSGTNL
+30 AEDTTQGPDFSGTNL

-101 ALNTFAKNKSGSSG
+101 ALKTFARNKLGSSG

-141 AFVGVSGQDK
+141 AFVGVSGQDR
-151 KGYMWVIDTTKGTDS
+151 KGYMWVIDTTKEKGS
-166 DLSGLVEIGDFS
+166 DCSGLVAIGDFS
-178 YMFDASAFK
+178 YMFDAGTFE

-210 SIVVYTPESYN
+210 SIVVYTPKQTPRNQAS
-221 AGGCQIQQWDY
+221 GCQIQEWDY
-232 DGDSLSRRGK
+232 DGSNKALSQRGEG
-242 SNSLLMGYYN
+242 NSLLMGYYN
-252 DHPWYDVER
+252 DHPWYDVED

-287 AVLSYCHRLPN
+287 AVLSYCHRLPKN
-298 DEAQI
+298 DAQI

-338 KGKSG
+338 KGRSG

-369 FLAGMLGKLGTW
+369 FLAGMLGQLGTW

-391 IDMNAG
+391 IDMKAG

-519 IALKHASNNKSHLL
+519 IALKHATNNQSHLL
-533 TGYMRGINYKDTTVN
+533 TGYMRGINYKDTKVN

-586 KNNDGVLA
+586 KNSDGVLA

-762 CYLLEKINP
+762 CYLLEQIDP

-785 YNHDGWDA
+785 YNHDDWNA

-913 HLSGAANNK
+913 HLSGAENNK

-945 TITRGEGN
+945 TITRGEGI

-983 GAYTKVSEKLPAE
+983 GAYTKVSEKLSAE
-996 ATEYEIKQLDL
+996 ATEYVIKDLDL

-1021 DNQDYESVW
+1021 DSKDYESVW

-1122 ETDTGVKAV
+1122 ETDTGVKA
-1131 GTDGADGTNGADGLT
+1131 
-1146 PSIGENGNWW
+1146 
-1156 IGETDTG
+1156 
-1163 VKAAGTDG
+1163 AG
-1171 TNGTNGADGLTPS
+1171 
-1184 IGENGNWWIGE
+1184 
-1195 TDTGVKAAGT
+1195 
-1205 DGTNGTNGADGLTP
+1205 
-1219 SIGENGNWWIG
+1219 
-1230 ETDTGVK
+1230 
-1237 AAGTDG
+1237 
-1243 TNGTNGADGLTP
+1243 
-1255 SIGENGNWWIGATDT
+1255 
-1270 GVKAAATDGADG
+1270 TDGADG

-1366 QGVQGEKGD
+1366 K
-1375 KGDQG
+1375 
-1380 AQGIQGVQGEK
+1380 GVQGEK

-1426 NGKNGVNGQDGQN
+1426 NGKNGVNAQDGQN

-1520 ALSITMKRKHT
+1520 ALSITMKRKRT

>member
-1 MDKRSIFE
+1 MDKRSIFG
-9 RGFAILLSVILMAA
+9 RGLAILLSVTLMAA

-45 MNLEN
+45 MNLES

-58 TTNPYGYDIGEPF
+58 TTNPYGYGIGEPF

-78 LMYLNAWDNKVRQ
+78 LMYLNVWDNKVRQ
-91 ASYFSMGSES
+91 ASYFSMGTES
-101 ALNTFAKNKSGSSG
+101 ALNTFAKNKSGSNG

-141 AFVGVSGQDK
+141 AFVGVSGQNK
-151 KGYMWVIDTTKGTDS
+151 KGYMWVIDTTKGTGS
-166 DLSGLVEIGDFS
+166 DCSPQVEIGDFG
-178 YMFDASAFK
+178 YMFDGNDFE
-187 VPTYSNRSFLNI
+187 VPTYSNRSFFNI
-199 VAGDFDGDGKE
+199 VTGDFDGDGKE
-210 SIVVYTPESYN
+210 SIVVYTPKQTPRNQAS
-221 AGGCQIQQWDY
+221 GCQIQEWDY
-232 DGDSLSRRGK
+232 DGSNKALSKRGEG
-242 SNSLLMGYYN
+242 NSLLMGYYN
-252 DHPWYDVER
+252 DHPWYDVED

-338 KGKSG
+338 KGRSG

-519 IALKHASNNKSHLL
+519 IALKHANNNESHLL

-548 GEIKEYGTAGGY
+548 SEIKEYGTAGGY
-560 DCLVPTDSYVNTD
+560 DCLVPTDSYVNTN
-573 AQNAVS
+573 AKNAVS

-586 KNNDGVLA
+586 RNNDGVLA

-648 FSIGYSTEFKFLG
+648 FSIGYSTEFSFPG
-661 GEASIETGYALDWTK
+661 GNASIETGYALDWMK

-712 QNADGTWNDKTVMQ
+712 QNANGTWNDKTVMQ

-747 TEYNK
+747 EEYNK
-752 YMADRTNKPT
+752 YMADRKDKPT
-762 CYLLEKINP
+762 CYLLEKIDP
-771 AANWMDGNEGDPYR
+771 ADNWMDGNEGDPYR
-785 YNHDGWDA
+785 YNHDGWES
-793 LNPDIQAS
+793 LRPDIQAA

-838 FNSSIKWGDDK
+838 FNSSIKWGKED
-849 VGMHGVTTSLQYS
+849 VAMHGVTTSLEYS

-874 VGASCTVTSLDKQSL
+874 VGASCTVTSLDKKSL

-937 RAIDNLDK
+937 RAIDDLDK

-969 PEITGYYVYSKDES
+969 PQITGYYVYSKDES
-983 GAYTKVSEKLPAE
+983 GAYTKISEKLSAD
-996 ATEYEIKQLDL
+996 ATEYEIKNLDL

-1021 DNQDYESVW
+1021 DNKDYESVW

-1068 GKDGETPYIGENGN
+1068 GKNGETPYIGENGN

-1096 TDGKDGEKGEDGET
+1096 TDGKDGEKGENGET

-1122 ETDTGVKAV
+1122 ATDTGVKAV

-1156 IGETDTG
+1156 IGT
-1163 VKAAGTDG
+1163 
-1171 TNGTNGADGLTPS
+1171 
-1184 IGENGNWWIGE
+1184 
-1195 TDTGVKAAGT
+1195 
-1205 DGTNGTNGADGLTP
+1205 
-1219 SIGENGNWWIG
+1219 
-1230 ETDTGVK
+1230 
-1237 AAGTDG
+1237 
-1243 TNGTNGADGLTP
+1243 
-1255 SIGENGNWWIGATDT
+1255 TDT

-1327 MGATGAQGEKGDK
+1327 MGATGAK
-1340 GDQGE
+1340 GE

-1351 QGEKGDKGDQGEQGI
+1351 QGEKGDKGDQGE
-1366 QGVQGEKGD
+1366 
-1375 KGDQG
+1375 
-1380 AQGIQGVQGEK
+1380 
-1391 GDKGDQ
+1391 
-1397 GKQGIQGV
+1397 QGIQGV

-1439 GQDGKDGQDGTAG
+1439 GQDGKDGQDGAAG

-1520 ALSITMKRKHT
+1520 ALSITMKRKKT

>member
-78 LMYLNAWDNKVRQ
+78 LMYLNAWDNRVRQ
-91 ASYFSMGSES
+91 ASYFAMGSES
-101 ALNTFAKNKSGSSG
+101 ALETFAKNKSGSSG

-141 AFVGVSGQDK
+141 AFVGVSGQNK
-151 KGYMWVIDTTKGTDS
+151 KGYMWVIDTTKGTGS
-166 DLSGLVEIGDFS
+166 DCSPQVEIGDFS
-178 YMFDASAFK
+178 YMFDGNDFE
-187 VPTYSNRSFLNI
+187 VPTYSNRSFFNI

-210 SIVVYTPESYN
+210 SIVVYTPKQTPRNQAS
-221 AGGCQIQQWDY
+221 GCQIQEWDY
-232 DGDSLSRRGK
+232 DGSNKALSQRGEG
-242 SNSLLMGYYN
+242 NSLLMTYYN
-252 DHPWYDVER
+252 EHPWFDVED

-273 MAVGDFNGDCVDDL
+273 MAVGDFNGDMVDDL

-298 DEAQI
+298 DQAKI
-303 DYYRPVVKIVYGTKG
+303 DYYRPLVKIVYGTKG
-318 DTGSS
+318 DTAS

-338 KGKSG
+338 IGYTG
-343 GRDRYEF
+343 GRYYYEF

-363 DGDVDL
+363 DGDDDL
-369 FLAGMLGKLGTW
+369 FLAGMLAYFGTW
-381 KKNNQQVNET
+381 KKDSSMVNENIT
-391 IDMNAG
+391 MKSD
-397 YLYIGKLSNSGNGFV
+397 YVYVGKLTNTGNGFS
-412 KTTNQTIESNGWTD
+412 KTMNLNRTVESNGWTD

-462 LYDASNNKPV
+462 LYDVSNNKPV

-480 KSADDGAGST
+480 KSSDDGAGST

-504 NFDGNTAGR
+504 NFDGNKAGR

-519 IALKHASNNKSHLL
+519 IALKHSNNNQSHLL
-533 TGYMRGINYKDTTVN
+533 TGYMRGIKYNDTTVS
-548 GEIKEYGTAGGY
+548 GEVKEYGTAGGY
-560 DCLVPTDSYVNTD
+560 DCLVPTDSYVNTN

-594 KYRGVTYAY
+594 KYRGVSYAY

-648 FSIGYSTEFKFLG
+648 FSIGYSTEFSFPG
-661 GEASIETGYALDWTK
+661 GKASIETGYALDWTK

-747 TEYNK
+747 EEYNK
-752 YMADRTNKPT
+752 YMADRKDKPT
-762 CYLLEKINP
+762 CYLLEQIEP

-785 YNHDGWDA
+785 YNHVSWDA
-793 LNPDIQAS
+793 LSQDIQAA

-838 FNSSIKWGDDK
+838 FNSSIKWGKED
-849 VGMHGVTTSLQYS
+849 VAMHGVTTSLEYS

-937 RAIDNLDK
+937 RAIDDLDK

-969 PEITGYYVYSKDES
+969 PQITGYYVYSKDES
-983 GAYTKVSEKLPAE
+983 GAYTKISEKLSAG
-996 ATEYEIKQLDL
+996 ATEYEIKNLDL

-1021 DNQDYESVW
+1021 DSKDYESVW

-1068 GKDGETPYIGENGN
+1068 GKNGETPYIGENGN

-1096 TDGKDGEKGEDGET
+1096 TDGKDGEKGENGET

-1122 ETDTGVKAV
+1122 ESDTGVKAV

-1156 IGETDTG
+1156 IGT
-1163 VKAAGTDG
+1163 
-1171 TNGTNGADGLTPS
+1171 
-1184 IGENGNWWIGE
+1184 
-1195 TDTGVKAAGT
+1195 
-1205 DGTNGTNGADGLTP
+1205 
-1219 SIGENGNWWIG
+1219 
-1230 ETDTGVK
+1230 
-1237 AAGTDG
+1237 
-1243 TNGTNGADGLTP
+1243 
-1255 SIGENGNWWIGATDT
+1255 TDT

-1327 MGATGAQGEKGDK
+1327 MGATGAKGEQGIQGVQGEKGDK

-1380 AQGIQGVQGEK
+1380 E
-1391 GDKGDQ
+1391 
-1397 GKQGIQGV
+1397 QGIQGV

-1439 GQDGKDGQDGTAG
+1439 GQDGKDGQDGAAG

-1488 NKEANDS
+1488 NKEATDS

-1510 ASLLWNIAML
+1510 TSLLWNIAML
-1520 ALSITMKRKHT
+1520 ALSITMKRKKT

>member
-30 AEDTTQDPDFSGTNL
+30 AEDTTQGPDFSGTNL

-101 ALNTFAKNKSGSSG
+101 ALNTFAKSKSGSSG

-141 AFVGVSGQDK
+141 AFVGVGQDK

-166 DLSGLVEIGDFS
+166 DRSQLVAIGDFS
-178 YMFDASAFK
+178 YMFDANAFE
-187 VPTYSNRSFLNI
+187 VPTYANRSFLNI

-210 SIVVYTPESYN
+210 SIVVYTPESYK

-232 DGDSLSRRGK
+232 DGGSLSQRGK

-252 DHPWYDVER
+252 DHPWYDKED

-287 AVLSYCHRLPN
+287 AVLSYCHRLPK

-318 DTGSS
+318 DTSS

-338 KGKSG
+338 KGRSG

-350 PVGASLTCGDFDG
+350 PVGASLICGDFDG

-369 FLAGMLGKLGTW
+369 FLAGMLGQLGTW
-381 KKNNQQVNET
+381 KKNNQQVNGT
-391 IDMNAG
+391 IDMKAG

-490 TRISNCDIQSIAVG
+490 TSISNCDIQSIAVG
-504 NFDGNTAGR
+504 NFDGNKAGR

-519 IALKHASNNKSHLL
+519 IALKHANNSQSHLL
-533 TGYMRGINYKDTTVN
+533 TGYMRGKNYKDTTVN

-560 DCLVPTDSYVNTD
+560 DCLVPTDSYVNTN

-648 FSIGYSTEFKFLG
+648 FSIGYSTEFNFLG
-661 GEASIETGYALDWTK
+661 GKASIETGYALDWTK

-752 YMADRTNKPT
+752 YMADRKDKPT
-762 CYLLEKINP
+762 CYLLGQIDP

-785 YNHDGWDA
+785 YNHDGWGT

-838 FNSSIKWGDDK
+838 FNSSIKWGSDK
-849 VGMHGVTTSLQYS
+849 VGMHGVTTSLEYS

-983 GAYTKVSEKLPAE
+983 GAYKKVSEKLSAE
-996 ATEYEIKQLDL
+996 ATEYEIKNLYL

-1021 DNQDYESVW
+1021 DNKDYESVW

-1110 PYIGENGNWWIG
+1110 PY
-1122 ETDTGVKAV
+1122 
-1131 GTDGADGTNGADGLT
+1131 
-1146 PSIGENGNWW
+1146 
-1156 IGETDTG
+1156 
-1163 VKAAGTDG
+1163 
-1171 TNGTNGADGLTPS
+1171 
-1184 IGENGNWWIGE
+1184 
-1195 TDTGVKAAGT
+1195 
-1205 DGTNGTNGADGLTP
+1205 
-1219 SIGENGNWWIG
+1219 IGENGNWWIG

-1375 KGDQG
+1375 
-1380 AQGIQGVQGEK
+1380 
-1391 GDKGDQ
+1391 
-1397 GKQGIQGV
+1397 
-1405 QGEKGDAGA
+1405 AGA

>member
-30 AEDTTQDPDFSGTNL
+30 AEDTTQGPDFSGTNL

-78 LMYLNAWDNKVRQ
+78 LMYLNAWDNKVQQ

-101 ALNTFAKNKSGSSG
+101 ALKTFATNKSGSSG

-141 AFVGVSGQDK
+141 AFVGVSGKDK

-166 DLSGLVEIGDFS
+166 DLSQLVEIGDFS

-232 DGDSLSRRGK
+232 DGDSLSQRGK

-252 DHPWYDVER
+252 VHPWYDVER

-303 DYYRPVVKIVYGTKG
+303 DYYRPVVKIVYGTKE

-338 KGKSG
+338 KGRSG

-369 FLAGMLGKLGTW
+369 FLAGMLGQLGTW
-381 KKNNQQVNET
+381 KNNNQQVNET
-391 IDMNAG
+391 IDMKAG

-426 GGYHDADDVWQQLAV
+426 GGYHNADDVWQQLAV

-519 IALKHASNNKSHLL
+519 IALKHANNNQSHLL
-533 TGYMRGINYKDTTVN
+533 TGYMRGINYNDKTVN

-560 DCLVPTDSYVNTD
+560 DCLVPTDSYVNTN

-712 QNADGTWNDKTVMQ
+712 QKADGTWNDKTVMQ

-733 VYEQLSVDAYNKFA
+733 VYEQLSVDSYNKFA

-762 CYLLEKINP
+762 CYLLEEIVP

-838 FNSSIKWGDDK
+838 FNSSIKWGDEK
-849 VGMHGVTTSLQYS
+849 VGMHGVTTSLEYS

-945 TITRGEGN
+945 TITRGEGI

-969 PEITGYYVYSKDES
+969 PAITGYYVYSKDEN
-983 GAYTKVSEKLPAE
+983 GAYTKVSEKLSAE
-996 ATEYEIKQLDL
+996 ATEYEIKNLDL

-1021 DNQDYESVW
+1021 DSKDYESVW

-1156 IGETDTG
+1156 IG
-1163 VKAAGTDG
+1163 A
-1171 TNGTNGADGLTPS
+1171 
-1184 IGENGNWWIGE
+1184 
-1195 TDTGVKAAGT
+1195 
-1205 DGTNGTNGADGLTP
+1205 
-1219 SIGENGNWWIG
+1219 
-1230 ETDTGVK
+1230 TDTGVK

-1345 QGIQGV
+1345 
-1351 QGEKGDKGDQGEQGI
+1351 
-1366 QGVQGEKGD
+1366 
-1375 KGDQG
+1375 
-1380 AQGIQGVQGEK
+1380 
-1391 GDKGDQ
+1391 
-1397 GKQGIQGV
+1397 QGIQGV

>member
-1 MDKRSIFE
+1 
-9 RGFAILLSVILMAA
+9 
-23 CFPLSIF
+23 
-30 AEDTTQDPDFSGTNL
+30 

-101 ALNTFAKNKSGSSG
+101 ALKTFAKNKSGSSG

-151 KGYMWVIDTTKGTDS
+151 KGYMWVIDTTKGKGS
-166 DLSGLVEIGDFS
+166 DCSGLVAIGDFS

-210 SIVVYTPESYN
+210 SIVVYTPKQTPRNQAS
-221 AGGCQIQQWDY
+221 GCQIQEWDY
-232 DGDSLSRRGK
+232 DGSNKALSQRGEG
-242 SNSLLMGYYN
+242 NSLLMGYYN
-252 DHPWYDVER
+252 DHPWYDVED

-287 AVLSYCHRLPN
+287 AVLSYCHRLPS

-338 KGKSG
+338 KGRSG

-381 KKNNQQVNET
+381 KQNNQQVNET

-412 KTTNQTIESNGWTD
+412 KTTNQAIESNGWTD
-426 GGYHDADDVWQQLAV
+426 GGYHNADDVWQQLAV

-752 YMADRTNKPT
+752 YMADRKNNPT

-785 YNHDGWDA
+785 YNHDDWNA

-945 TITRGEGN
+945 TITRGEGF

-983 GAYTKVSEKLPAE
+983 GAYTKVSEKLSAE
-996 ATEYEIKQLDL
+996 ETEYEIKDLDL

-1021 DNQDYESVW
+1021 DSKDYESVW

-1156 IGETDTG
+1156 IGT
-1163 VKAAGTDG
+1163 
-1171 TNGTNGADGLTPS
+1171 
-1184 IGENGNWWIGE
+1184 
-1195 TDTGVKAAGT
+1195 
-1205 DGTNGTNGADGLTP
+1205 
-1219 SIGENGNWWIG
+1219 
-1230 ETDTGVK
+1230 TDTGVK

-1345 QGIQGV
+1345 
-1351 QGEKGDKGDQGEQGI
+1351 
-1366 QGVQGEKGD
+1366 
-1375 KGDQG
+1375 
-1380 AQGIQGVQGEK
+1380 
-1391 GDKGDQ
+1391 
-1397 GKQGIQGV
+1397 QGIQGV

>member
-30 AEDTTQDPDFSGTNL
+30 AEDTTQGPDFSGTNL

-58 TTNPYGYDIGEPF
+58 TTNPYGYDVGMPF

-78 LMYLNAWDNKVRQ
+78 LMYLNVWGNQVRQ
-91 ASYFSMGSES
+91 ASYFDMGTES
-101 ALNTFAKNKSGSSG
+101 SLPTFARKKSGANG
-115 TFSNPNYKLMQ
+115 TFSVDTYALME
-126 AVSFDPTGSGRRDHV
+126 AVAFDPTGSGRKDHV
-141 AFVGVSGQDK
+141 AFVGISNK
-151 KGYMWVIDTTKGTDS
+151 RGYLWVIDTRQEAGS
-166 DLSGLVEIGDFS
+166 DRSGPVDIGDFT
-178 YMFDASAFK
+178 YMYDGNSFK
-187 VPTYSNRSFLNI
+187 VPTYANRSFLNI

-232 DGDSLSRRGK
+232 NGGGLTRRGK
-242 SNSLLMGYYN
+242 SNSLLMSYYN
-252 DHPWYDVER
+252 EHPWYDVEN
-261 SEGNQRRKLGVS
+261 SGGNQRRKLGVS

-298 DEAQI
+298 DQAKV
-303 DYYRPVVKIVYGTKG
+303 DYYLPELQIVYGSKDG
-318 DTGSS
+318 GA
-323 IVTKSAAQSEEFYTS
+323 IVTKSAAQKEIFCAYM
-338 KGKSG
+338 GMSG
-343 GRDRYEF
+343 GRARYEF
-350 PVGASLTCGDFDG
+350 PVAASLTCGDLDG

-369 FLAGMLGKLGTW
+369 FLAGMLGKFGTW
-381 KKNNQQVNET
+381 KKDASMVNET
-391 IDMNAG
+391 ITMYAP
-397 YLYIGKLSNSGNGFV
+397 YMYVGKMTNVGGTFAKSTNG
-412 KTTNQTIESNGWTD
+412 TIRSNGWTY
-426 GGYHDADDVWQQLAV
+426 GGYHDADDVWQRLAV
-441 ESVAIN
+441 EAVAVN
-447 GKGRG
+447 GRGRG
-452 AKELVFLSGT
+452 AKELVFVNGT
-462 LYDASNNKPV
+462 LYDVSNNKPV
-472 AVYTGDYF
+472 AVYTGGYF
-480 KSADDGAGST
+480 GSSDDGASST

-504 NFDGNTAGR
+504 NFDGNKAGR

-519 IALKHASNNKSHLL
+519 IALKHKNNNESHLL
-533 TGYMRGINYKDTTVN
+533 TGYMRGINYNDKTVN

-560 DCLVPTDSYVNTD
+560 DCLVPTDSYVNTN

-610 VLQAAPY
+610 VLQAGPY
-617 FDEVMDAGN
+617 FKDIMDAGN

-648 FSIGYSTEFKFLG
+648 FSIGYSTEFNFLG
-661 GEASIETGYALDWTK
+661 GKASIETGYALDWTK

-712 QNADGTWNDKTVMQ
+712 QKADGTWNDKTVMQ

-752 YMADRTNKPT
+752 YMADRKDKPT
-762 CYLLEKINP
+762 CYLLEKIDP

-785 YNHDGWDA
+785 YNHDGWGA

-801 AISKSE
+801 SISKSE

-838 FNSSIKWGDDK
+838 FNSSIKWGNED
-849 VGMHGVTTSLQYS
+849 VATHGVTTSLEYS

-969 PEITGYYVYSKDES
+969 PAITGYYVYSKDES
-983 GAYTKVSEKLPAE
+983 GAYTRVSGKLSAE
-996 ATEYEIKQLDL
+996 ATEYEIKDLDL
-1007 NGKYTYVVTTVATV
+1007 KGKYTYVVTTVATV
-1021 DNQDYESVW
+1021 DNKDYESVW

-1131 GTDGADGTNGADGLT
+1131 GTDGADGTNGTDGLT

-1156 IGETDTG
+1156 IGTTDTG

-1184 IGENGNWWIGE
+1184 IGENGNWWIG
-1195 TDTGVKAAGT
+1195 T
-1205 DGTNGTNGADGLTP
+1205 
-1219 SIGENGNWWIG
+1219 
-1230 ETDTGVK
+1230 TDTGVK

-1380 AQGIQGVQGEK
+1380 E
-1391 GDKGDQ
+1391 
-1397 GKQGIQGV
+1397 QGIQGV

>member
-30 AEDTTQDPDFSGTNL
+30 AEDTTQGPDFSGTNL

-58 TTNPYGYDIGEPF
+58 TTNPYGYDVGMPF

-78 LMYLNAWDNKVRQ
+78 LMYLNVWGNQVHQ
-91 ASYFSMGSES
+91 ASYFDMGTES
-101 ALNTFAKNKSGSSG
+101 SLPTFARKKSGANG
-115 TFSNPNYKLMQ
+115 TFSVDTYALME
-126 AVSFDPTGSGRRDHV
+126 AVPFDPTGSGRKDHV
-141 AFVGVSGQDK
+141 AFVGISNK
-151 KGYMWVIDTTKGTDS
+151 RGYLWVIDTRQEAGS
-166 DLSGLVEIGDFS
+166 DRSEPVDIGDFQ
-178 YMFDASAFK
+178 YMYDGNSFE
-187 VPTYSNRSFLNI
+187 VPTYANRSFFNI

-210 SIVVYTPESYN
+210 SIVVYTPKQTPRNQAS
-221 AGGCQIQQWDY
+221 GCQIQEWDY
-232 DGDSLSRRGK
+232 DGSNKALSQRGEG
-242 SNSLLMGYYN
+242 NSLLMGYYN
-252 DHPWYDVER
+252 DHPWYDVED

-287 AVLSYCHRLPN
+287 AVLSYCHRLPK

-318 DTGSS
+318 DTSS

-338 KGKSG
+338 KGRSG

-369 FLAGMLGKLGTW
+369 FLAGMLGQLGTW
-381 KKNNQQVNET
+381 KKNNQQVNGT
-391 IDMNAG
+391 IDMKAG

-490 TRISNCDIQSIAVG
+490 TSISNCDIQSIAVG
-504 NFDGNTAGR
+504 NFDGNKAGR

-519 IALKHASNNKSHLL
+519 IALKHANNNQSHLL
-533 TGYMRGINYKDTTVN
+533 TGYMRGKNYNDKTVN

-560 DCLVPTDSYVNTD
+560 DCLVPTDSYVNTN

-648 FSIGYSTEFKFLG
+648 FSIGYSTEFNFLG
-661 GEASIETGYALDWTK
+661 GKASIETGYALDWTK

-712 QNADGTWNDKTVMQ
+712 QKADGTWNDKTVMQ

-752 YMADRTNKPT
+752 YMADRKEKPT
-762 CYLLEKINP
+762 CYLLGQIDP

-785 YNHDGWDA
+785 YNHDGWGT

-838 FNSSIKWGDDK
+838 FNSSIKWGSDK
-849 VGMHGVTTSLQYS
+849 VGMHGVTTNLEYS

-945 TITRGEGN
+945 TITRGEGI

-983 GAYTKVSEKLPAE
+983 GAYTRVSGKLPAE
-996 ATEYEIKQLDL
+996 ATEYEIKDLDL
-1007 NGKYTYVVTTVATV
+1007 KGKYTYVVTTVATV
-1021 DNQDYESVW
+1021 DNKDYESVW

-1110 PYIGENGNWWIG
+1110 PY
-1122 ETDTGVKAV
+1122 
-1131 GTDGADGTNGADGLT
+1131 
-1146 PSIGENGNWW
+1146 
-1156 IGETDTG
+1156 
-1163 VKAAGTDG
+1163 
-1171 TNGTNGADGLTPS
+1171 
-1184 IGENGNWWIGE
+1184 
-1195 TDTGVKAAGT
+1195 
-1205 DGTNGTNGADGLTP
+1205 
-1219 SIGENGNWWIG
+1219 IGENGNWWIG

-1351 QGEKGDKGDQGEQGI
+1351 QGEKGD
-1366 QGVQGEKGD
+1366 
-1375 KGDQG
+1375 
-1380 AQGIQGVQGEK
+1380 
-1391 GDKGDQ
+1391 
-1397 GKQGIQGV
+1397 
-1405 QGEKGDAGA
+1405 AGA

>member
-30 AEDTTQDPDFSGTNL
+30 AEDTTQGPDFSGTNL

-58 TTNPYGYDIGEPF
+58 TTNPYGYDVGMPF

-78 LMYLNAWDNKVRQ
+78 LMYLNVWGNQVRQ
-91 ASYFSMGSES
+91 ASYFDMGTES
-101 ALNTFAKNKSGSSG
+101 SLPTFARKKSGANG
-115 TFSNPNYKLMQ
+115 TFSVDTNALME
-126 AVSFDPTGSGRRDHV
+126 AVAFDPTGSGRKDHV
-141 AFVGVSGQDK
+141 AFVGISNK
-151 KGYMWVIDTTKGTDS
+151 RGYLWVIDTRQEAGS
-166 DLSGLVEIGDFS
+166 DRSGPVDIGDFT
-178 YMFDASAFK
+178 YMYDGNSFK
-187 VPTYSNRSFLNI
+187 VPTYANRSFLNI

-232 DGDSLSRRGK
+232 NGGGLTRRGK
-242 SNSLLMGYYN
+242 SNSLLMSYYN
-252 DHPWYDVER
+252 EHPWYDVEN
-261 SEGNQRRKLGVS
+261 SGGNQRRKLGVS

-298 DEAQI
+298 DQAKV
-303 DYYRPVVKIVYGTKG
+303 DYYLPELQIVYGSKDG
-318 DTGSS
+318 GA
-323 IVTKSAAQSEEFYTS
+323 IVTKSAAQKEIFCAYM
-338 KGKSG
+338 GMSG
-343 GRDRYEF
+343 GRARYEF
-350 PVGASLTCGDFDG
+350 PVAASLTCGDLDG

-369 FLAGMLGKLGTW
+369 FLAGMLGKFGTW
-381 KKNNQQVNET
+381 KKDASMVNET
-391 IDMNAG
+391 ITMYAP
-397 YLYIGKLSNSGNGFV
+397 YMYVGKMTNVGGTFV
-412 KTTNQTIESNGWTD
+412 KSINGTIRSNGWTY
-426 GGYHDADDVWQQLAV
+426 GGYHDADDVWQRLAV
-441 ESVAIN
+441 EAVAVN
-447 GKGRG
+447 GRGRG
-452 AKELVFLSGT
+452 AKELVFVNGT
-462 LYDASNNKPV
+462 LYDVSNNKPV
-472 AVYTGDYF
+472 AVYTGGYF
-480 KSADDGAGST
+480 GSSDDGASST

-504 NFDGNTAGR
+504 NFDGNKAGR

-519 IALKHASNNKSHLL
+519 IALKHKNNNESHLL
-533 TGYMRGINYKDTTVN
+533 TGYMRGINYNDKTVN

-560 DCLVPTDSYVNTD
+560 DCLVPTDSYVNTN

-610 VLQAAPY
+610 VLQAGPY
-617 FDEVMDAGN
+617 FKDIMDAGN

-648 FSIGYSTEFKFLG
+648 FSIGYSTEFNFLG
-661 GEASIETGYALDWTK
+661 GKASIETGYALDWTK

-712 QNADGTWNDKTVMQ
+712 QKADGTWNDKTVMQ

-752 YMADRTNKPT
+752 YMADRKEKPT
-762 CYLLEKINP
+762 CYLLEKIDP

-838 FNSSIKWGDDK
+838 FNSSIKWGNED
-849 VGMHGVTTSLQYS
+849 VATHGVTTSLEYS

-874 VGASCTVTSLDKQSL
+874 VGASCTVTSLDKQNL

-969 PEITGYYVYSKDES
+969 PAITGYYVYSKDES
-983 GAYTKVSEKLPAE
+983 GAYTRVSGKLSAE
-996 ATEYEIKQLDL
+996 ATEYEIKDLDL
-1007 NGKYTYVVTTVATV
+1007 KGKYTYVVTTVATV
-1021 DNQDYESVW
+1021 DNKDYESVW

-1156 IGETDTG
+1156 IGT
-1163 VKAAGTDG
+1163 
-1171 TNGTNGADGLTPS
+1171 
-1184 IGENGNWWIGE
+1184 
-1195 TDTGVKAAGT
+1195 
-1205 DGTNGTNGADGLTP
+1205 
-1219 SIGENGNWWIG
+1219 
-1230 ETDTGVK
+1230 TDTGVK

-1351 QGEKGDKGDQGEQGI
+1351 QGEKGDKGDQGKQGI

-1380 AQGIQGVQGEK
+1380 E
-1391 GDKGDQ
+1391 
-1397 GKQGIQGV
+1397 QGIQGV

>member
-30 AEDTTQDPDFSGTNL
+30 AEDTTQGPDFSGTNL

-58 TTNPYGYDIGEPF
+58 TTNPYGYDVGMPF

-78 LMYLNAWDNKVRQ
+78 LMYLNVWGNQVRQ
-91 ASYFSMGSES
+91 ASYFDMGTES
-101 ALNTFAKNKSGSSG
+101 SLPTFARNKSGANG
-115 TFSNPNYKLMQ
+115 TFSVDTYALME
-126 AVSFDPTGSGRRDHV
+126 AVAFDPTGSGRKDHV
-141 AFVGVSGQDK
+141 AFVGISNK
-151 KGYMWVIDTTKGTDS
+151 RGYLWVIDTRQEAGS
-166 DLSGLVEIGDFS
+166 DRSGPVDIGDFT
-178 YMFDASAFK
+178 YMYDGNSFK
-187 VPTYSNRSFLNI
+187 VPTYANRSFLNI

-210 SIVVYTPESYN
+210 SIVVYTPESSN

-232 DGDSLSRRGK
+232 YGGSLSQRGK

-252 DHPWYDVER
+252 DHPWYDVED
-261 SEGNQRRKLGVS
+261 SEEKQRRKLGVS

-287 AVLSYCHRLPN
+287 AVLSYCHRLPK

-318 DTGSS
+318 DTSS

-338 KGKSG
+338 KGRSG

-369 FLAGMLGKLGTW
+369 FLAGMLGQLGTW

-391 IDMNAG
+391 IDMKAG

-426 GGYHDADDVWQQLAV
+426 GGYHNNDDVWQQLAV

-490 TRISNCDIQSIAVG
+490 TSISNCDIQSIAVG
-504 NFDGNTAGR
+504 NFDGNKAGR

-519 IALKHASNNKSHLL
+519 IALKHANNNQSHLL
-533 TGYMRGINYKDTTVN
+533 TGYMRGKNYKDTTVN

-560 DCLVPTDSYVNTD
+560 DCLVPTDSYVNTN

-648 FSIGYSTEFKFLG
+648 FSIGYSTEFNFLG
-661 GEASIETGYALDWTK
+661 GKASIETGYALDWTK

-712 QNADGTWNDKTVMQ
+712 QKADGTWNDKTVMQ

-752 YMADRTNKPT
+752 YMADRKDKPT
-762 CYLLEKINP
+762 CYLLGQIDP

-785 YNHDGWDA
+785 YNHDGWGT

-838 FNSSIKWGDDK
+838 FNSSIKWGSDK
-849 VGMHGVTTSLQYS
+849 VGMHGVTTSLEYS

-945 TITRGEGN
+945 TITRGEGI

-996 ATEYEIKQLDL
+996 ATEYEIKNLDL
-1007 NGKYTYVVTTVATV
+1007 NSKYTYVVTTVATV
-1021 DNQDYESVW
+1021 DSKDYESVW

-1184 IGENGNWWIGE
+1184 IGENGNWWIGT

-1230 ETDTGVK
+1230 T
-1237 AAGTDG
+1237 
-1243 TNGTNGADGLTP
+1243 
-1255 SIGENGNWWIGATDT
+1255 TDT

-1327 MGATGAQGEKGDK
+1327 MGATGAK
-1340 GDQGE
+1340 GE

-1351 QGEKGDKGDQGEQGI
+1351 QGEKGDKGDQGE
-1366 QGVQGEKGD
+1366 
-1375 KGDQG
+1375 
-1380 AQGIQGVQGEK
+1380 
-1391 GDKGDQ
+1391 
-1397 GKQGIQGV
+1397 QGIQGV

-1439 GQDGKDGQDGTAG
+1439 GQDGKDGQDGAAG

-1520 ALSITMKRKHT
+1520 ALSITMKRKKT

>member
-78 LMYLNAWDNKVRQ
+78 LMYLNAWDNRVRQ

-101 ALNTFAKNKSGSSG
+101 ALKTFARDKSGSSG

-141 AFVGVSGQDK
+141 AFVGVSGQNK
-151 KGYMWVIDTTKGTDS
+151 KGYMWVIDTTKGTGS
-166 DLSGLVEIGDFS
+166 DCSQQVEIGDFS
-178 YMFDASAFK
+178 YMFDKSDFE
-187 VPTYSNRSFLNI
+187 VPTYSNRSFFNL

-210 SIVVYTPESYN
+210 SIVVYTPKQTPRNQAS
-221 AGGCQIQQWDY
+221 GCQIQEWDY
-232 DGDSLSRRGK
+232 DGSNKALSQRGEG
-242 SNSLLMGYYN
+242 NSLLMGYYN
-252 DHPWYDVER
+252 DHPWYDVED

-287 AVLSYCHRLPN
+287 AVLSYCHRLPKN
-298 DEAQI
+298 DAQI

-338 KGKSG
+338 KGRSG

-369 FLAGMLGKLGTW
+369 FLAGMLGQLGTW

-391 IDMNAG
+391 IDMKAG

-519 IALKHASNNKSHLL
+519 IALKHANNNESHLL

-573 AQNAVS
+573 AKNAVS

-762 CYLLEKINP
+762 CYLLEEIVP

-838 FNSSIKWGDDK
+838 FNSSIKWGDEK
-849 VGMHGVTTSLQYS
+849 VGMHGVTTSLEYS

-937 RAIDNLDK
+937 RAIDDLDK

-969 PEITGYYVYSKDES
+969 PQITGYYVYSKDES
-983 GAYTKVSEKLPAE
+983 GAYTKISEKLSAE
-996 ATEYEIKQLDL
+996 ATEYEIKNLDL

-1021 DNQDYESVW
+1021 DNKDYESVW

-1068 GKDGETPYIGENGN
+1068 GKNGETPYIGENGN

-1096 TDGKDGEKGEDGET
+1096 TDGKDGEKGENGET

-1122 ETDTGVKAV
+1122 ETDTGVKAA

-1156 IGETDTG
+1156 IGT
-1163 VKAAGTDG
+1163 
-1171 TNGTNGADGLTPS
+1171 
-1184 IGENGNWWIGE
+1184 
-1195 TDTGVKAAGT
+1195 
-1205 DGTNGTNGADGLTP
+1205 
-1219 SIGENGNWWIG
+1219 
-1230 ETDTGVK
+1230 TDTGVK

-1345 QGIQGV
+1345 
-1351 QGEKGDKGDQGEQGI
+1351 
-1366 QGVQGEKGD
+1366 
-1375 KGDQG
+1375 
-1380 AQGIQGVQGEK
+1380 QGIQGVQGEK

-1520 ALSITMKRKHT
+1520 ALSITMKRKKT

>member
-1 MDKRSIFE
+1 MDKRSIFG
-9 RGFAILLSVILMAA
+9 RGLAILLSVTLMAA

-45 MNLEN
+45 MNLES

-58 TTNPYGYDIGEPF
+58 TTNPYGYGIGEPF

-78 LMYLNAWDNKVRQ
+78 LMYLNVWDNKVRQ
-91 ASYFSMGSES
+91 ASYFSMGTES
-101 ALNTFAKNKSGSSG
+101 ALNTFAKNKSGSNG

-141 AFVGVSGQDK
+141 AFVGVSGQNK
-151 KGYMWVIDTTKGTDS
+151 KGYMWVIDTTKGTGS
-166 DLSGLVEIGDFS
+166 DCSPQVEIGDFG
-178 YMFDASAFK
+178 YMFDGNDFE
-187 VPTYSNRSFLNI
+187 VPTYSNRSFFNI

-210 SIVVYTPESYN
+210 SIVVYTPKQTPRNQAS
-221 AGGCQIQQWDY
+221 GCQIQEWDY
-232 DGDSLSRRGK
+232 DGSNKALSKRGEG
-242 SNSLLMGYYN
+242 NSLLMGYYN
-252 DHPWYDVER
+252 DHPWYDVED

-287 AVLSYCHRLPN
+287 AVLSYCHRLPK
-298 DEAQI
+298 DEAKI

-338 KGKSG
+338 KGHSG

-369 FLAGMLGKLGTW
+369 FLAGMLGQLGTW

-391 IDMNAG
+391 IDMKAG

-426 GGYHDADDVWQQLAV
+426 GGYHNADDVWQQLAV

-472 AVYTGDYF
+472 AVYTGNYF

-504 NFDGNTAGR
+504 NFDGNKAGR

-519 IALKHASNNKSHLL
+519 IALKHANNNESHLL
-533 TGYMRGINYKDTTVN
+533 KGYMRGIKYNDVTVN
-548 GEIKEYGTAGGY
+548 GEVKEYGTAGGY

-586 KNNDGVLA
+586 RNNDGVLA

-648 FSIGYSTEFKFLG
+648 FSIGYSTEFSFPG
-661 GEASIETGYALDWTK
+661 GKASIETGYALDWTK

-712 QNADGTWNDKTVMQ
+712 QNANGTWNDKTVMQ

-747 TEYNK
+747 EEYNK
-752 YMADRTNKPT
+752 YMADRKDKPT
-762 CYLLEKINP
+762 CYLLEKIDP
-771 AANWMDGNEGDPYR
+771 ADNWMDGNEGDPYR
-785 YNHDGWDA
+785 YNHDGWES
-793 LNPDIQAS
+793 LRPDIQAA

-838 FNSSIKWGDDK
+838 FNSSIKWGKED
-849 VGMHGVTTSLQYS
+849 VAMHGVTTSLEYS

-937 RAIDNLDK
+937 RAIDDLDK

-969 PEITGYYVYSKDES
+969 PQITGYYVYSKDES
-983 GAYTKVSEKLPAE
+983 GAYTKISEKLSAD
-996 ATEYEIKQLDL
+996 ATEYEIKNLDL

-1021 DNQDYESVW
+1021 DNKDYESVW

-1068 GKDGETPYIGENGN
+1068 GKNGETPYIGENGN

-1096 TDGKDGEKGEDGET
+1096 TDGKDGEKGENGET
-1110 PYIGENGNWWIG
+1110 PY
-1122 ETDTGVKAV
+1122 
-1131 GTDGADGTNGADGLT
+1131 
-1146 PSIGENGNWW
+1146 IGENGNWW

-1184 IGENGNWWIGE
+1184 IGENGNWWIG
-1195 TDTGVKAAGT
+1195 T
-1205 DGTNGTNGADGLTP
+1205 
-1219 SIGENGNWWIG
+1219 
-1230 ETDTGVK
+1230 
-1237 AAGTDG
+1237 
-1243 TNGTNGADGLTP
+1243 
-1255 SIGENGNWWIGATDT
+1255 TDT

-1327 MGATGAQGEKGDK
+1327 MGATGAKGEQGIQGVQGEKGDK

-1380 AQGIQGVQGEK
+1380 E
-1391 GDKGDQ
+1391 
-1397 GKQGIQGV
+1397 QGIQGV

-1439 GQDGKDGQDGTAG
+1439 GQDGKDGQDGAAG

-1520 ALSITMKRKHT
+1520 ALSITMKRKKT

>member
-78 LMYLNAWDNKVRQ
+78 LMYLNAWDNRVRQ

-101 ALNTFAKNKSGSSG
+101 ALNTFATNKSGSSG

-141 AFVGVSGQDK
+141 AFVGVGQDK
-151 KGYMWVIDTTKGTDS
+151 KGYMWVIDTTKGTGS
-166 DLSGLVEIGDFS
+166 DRSQQVEIGDFS
-178 YMFDASAFK
+178 YMFDKSDFE
-187 VPTYSNRSFLNI
+187 VPTYSNRSFFNI

-210 SIVVYTPESYN
+210 SIVVYTPKQTPRNQAS
-221 AGGCQIQQWDY
+221 GCQIQEWDY
-232 DGDSLSRRGK
+232 DGSNKALSQRGEG
-242 SNSLLMGYYN
+242 NSLLMGYYN
-252 DHPWYDVER
+252 DHPWYDVED

-287 AVLSYCHRLPN
+287 AVLSYCHRLPK

-303 DYYRPVVKIVYGTKG
+303 NYYRPVVKIVYGTKG

-338 KGKSG
+338 KGRSG

-369 FLAGMLGKLGTW
+369 FLAGMLGQLGTW

-391 IDMNAG
+391 IDMKAG

-519 IALKHASNNKSHLL
+519 IALKHKNNNESHLL

-573 AQNAVS
+573 AKNAVS

-648 FSIGYSTEFKFLG
+648 FSIGYSTEFNFLG
-661 GEASIETGYALDWTK
+661 GKASIETGYALDWTK

-712 QNADGTWNDKTVMQ
+712 QKADGTWNDKTVMQ

-752 YMADRTNKPT
+752 YMADRKDKPT
-762 CYLLEKINP
+762 CYLLGQIDP

-785 YNHDGWDA
+785 YNHDGWGT

-838 FNSSIKWGDDK
+838 FNSSIKWGSDK
-849 VGMHGVTTSLQYS
+849 VGMHGVTTSLEYS

-945 TITRGEGN
+945 TITRGEGI
-953 FDLKLSWTK
+953 FGLKLSWTK
-962 PDCENGH
+962 PDRENGH
-969 PEITGYYVYSKDES
+969 PAITGYYVYSKDES
-983 GAYTKVSEKLPAE
+983 GAYTRVSGKLPAE
-996 ATEYEIKQLDL
+996 ATEYEIKDLDL
-1007 NGKYTYVVTTVATV
+1007 KGKYTYVVTTVATV
-1021 DNQDYESVW
+1021 DNKDYESVW

-1122 ETDTGVKAV
+1122 ETDTGVKAA

-1184 IGENGNWWIGE
+1184 IGENGNWWIG
-1195 TDTGVKAAGT
+1195 T
-1205 DGTNGTNGADGLTP
+1205 
-1219 SIGENGNWWIG
+1219 
-1230 ETDTGVK
+1230 
-1237 AAGTDG
+1237 
-1243 TNGTNGADGLTP
+1243 
-1255 SIGENGNWWIGATDT
+1255 TDT

-1351 QGEKGDKGDQGEQGI
+1351 QGEKGDKGDQGE
-1366 QGVQGEKGD
+1366 
-1375 KGDQG
+1375 
-1380 AQGIQGVQGEK
+1380 
-1391 GDKGDQ
+1391 
-1397 GKQGIQGV
+1397 QGIQGV

>member
-30 AEDTTQDPDFSGTNL
+30 AEDTTQGPDFSGTNL

-58 TTNPYGYDIGEPF
+58 TTNPYGYDVGMPF

-78 LMYLNAWDNKVRQ
+78 LMYLNVWGNQVRQ
-91 ASYFSMGSES
+91 ASYFDMGTES
-101 ALNTFAKNKSGSSG
+101 SLPTFARKKSGANG
-115 TFSNPNYKLMQ
+115 TFSVDTYALME
-126 AVSFDPTGSGRRDHV
+126 AVAFDPTGSGRKDHV
-141 AFVGVSGQDK
+141 AFVGISNK
-151 KGYMWVIDTTKGTDS
+151 RGYLWVIDTRQEAGS
-166 DLSGLVEIGDFS
+166 DRSGPVDIGDFT
-178 YMFDASAFK
+178 YMYDGNSFK
-187 VPTYSNRSFLNI
+187 VPTYANRSFLNI

-232 DGDSLSRRGK
+232 NGGGLTRRGK
-242 SNSLLMGYYN
+242 SNSLLMSYYN
-252 DHPWYDVER
+252 EHPWYDVEN
-261 SEGNQRRKLGVS
+261 SGGNQRRKLGVS

-298 DEAQI
+298 DQAKV
-303 DYYRPVVKIVYGTKG
+303 DYYLPELQIVYGSKDG
-318 DTGSS
+318 GA
-323 IVTKSAAQSEEFYTS
+323 IVTKSAAQKEIFCAYM
-338 KGKSG
+338 GMSG
-343 GRDRYEF
+343 GRARYEF
-350 PVGASLTCGDFDG
+350 PVAASLTCGDLDG

-369 FLAGMLGKLGTW
+369 FLAGMLGKFGTW
-381 KKNNQQVNET
+381 KKDASMVNET
-391 IDMNAG
+391 ITMYAP
-397 YLYIGKLSNSGNGFV
+397 YMYVGKMTNVGGTFAKSTNG
-412 KTTNQTIESNGWTD
+412 TIRSNGWTY
-426 GGYHDADDVWQQLAV
+426 GGYHDADDVWQRLAV
-441 ESVAIN
+441 EAVAVN
-447 GKGRG
+447 GRGRG
-452 AKELVFLSGT
+452 AKELVFVNGT
-462 LYDASNNKPV
+462 LYDVSNNKPV
-472 AVYTGDYF
+472 AVYTGGYF
-480 KSADDGAGST
+480 GSSDDGASST

-504 NFDGNTAGR
+504 NFDGNKAGR

-519 IALKHASNNKSHLL
+519 IALKHKNNNESHLL
-533 TGYMRGINYKDTTVN
+533 TGYMRGINYNDKTVN

-560 DCLVPTDSYVNTD
+560 DCLVPTDSYVNTN

-648 FSIGYSTEFKFLG
+648 FSIGYSTEFNFLG
-661 GEASIETGYALDWTK
+661 GKASIETGYALDWTK

-712 QNADGTWNDKTVMQ
+712 QKADGTWNDKTVMQ

-752 YMADRTNKPT
+752 YMADRKEKPT
-762 CYLLEKINP
+762 CYLLEKIDP

-838 FNSSIKWGDDK
+838 FNSSIKWGNED
-849 VGMHGVTTSLQYS
+849 VATHGVTTSLEYS

-874 VGASCTVTSLDKQSL
+874 VGASCTVTSLDKQNL

-945 TITRGEGN
+945 TITRGEGS

-969 PEITGYYVYSKDES
+969 PVITGYYVYSKDES
-983 GAYTKVSEKLPAE
+983 GAYTKVSEKLSAE
-996 ATEYEIKQLDL
+996 ATEYEIKNLDL
-1007 NGKYTYVVTTVATV
+1007 NSKYTYVVTTVATV
-1021 DNQDYESVW
+1021 DSKDYESVW

-1038 DEAPYIG
+1038 DETPYIG

-1110 PYIGENGNWWIG
+1110 PY
-1122 ETDTGVKAV
+1122 
-1131 GTDGADGTNGADGLT
+1131 
-1146 PSIGENGNWW
+1146 
-1156 IGETDTG
+1156 
-1163 VKAAGTDG
+1163 
-1171 TNGTNGADGLTPS
+1171 

-1375 KGDQG
+1375 
-1380 AQGIQGVQGEK
+1380 
-1391 GDKGDQ
+1391 
-1397 GKQGIQGV
+1397 
-1405 QGEKGDAGA
+1405 AGA

>member
-9 RGFAILLSVILMAA
+9 RGFAILLSAILMAA

-30 AEDTTQDPDFSGTNL
+30 ADDTTQDPDFSGTNL

-101 ALNTFAKNKSGSSG
+101 ALKTFARNKSGNSG

-166 DLSGLVEIGDFS
+166 DCSRLVEIGNFS

-232 DGDSLSRRGK
+232 DGGSLSQRGK

-287 AVLSYCHRLPN
+287 AVLSYCHRLPS

-338 KGKSG
+338 KGRSG

-381 KKNNQQVNET
+381 KQNNQQVNET

-412 KTTNQTIESNGWTD
+412 KTTNQAIESNGWTD
-426 GGYHDADDVWQQLAV
+426 GGYHNADDVWQQLAV

-480 KSADDGAGST
+480 KSADDGAGGT

-519 IALKHASNNKSHLL
+519 IALKHANNNESHLL

-548 GEIKEYGTAGGY
+548 GEIKEYGTASGY

-573 AQNAVS
+573 AKNAVS

-712 QNADGTWNDKTVMQ
+712 QNANGTWNDKTVMQ

-762 CYLLEKINP
+762 CYLLEQINP

-785 YNHDGWDA
+785 YNHDDWNA

-889 VAEGIPAPVVDA
+889 VAEGIPASVVDA

-913 HLSGAANNK
+913 HLSGAENNK

-945 TITRGEGN
+945 TITRGEGI

-969 PEITGYYVYSKDES
+969 PKITGYYVYSKDES
-983 GAYTKVSEKLPAE
+983 GAYTKVSEKLSAE
-996 ATEYEIKQLDL
+996 ATEYEIKNLGL

-1021 DNQDYESVW
+1021 DNKDYESVW

-1131 GTDGADGTNGADGLT
+1131 ATDGADGTNGADGLT

-1156 IGETDTG
+1156 IG
-1163 VKAAGTDG
+1163 A
-1171 TNGTNGADGLTPS
+1171 
-1184 IGENGNWWIGE
+1184 
-1195 TDTGVKAAGT
+1195 
-1205 DGTNGTNGADGLTP
+1205 
-1219 SIGENGNWWIG
+1219 
-1230 ETDTGVK
+1230 TDTGVK

-1351 QGEKGDKGDQGEQGI
+1351 QGEKGDQGEQGI

-1375 KGDQG
+1375 KGD
-1380 AQGIQGVQGEK
+1380 
-1391 GDKGDQ
+1391 
-1397 GKQGIQGV
+1397 

>member
-30 AEDTTQDPDFSGTNL
+30 AEDTTQGPDFSGTNL

-101 ALNTFAKNKSGSSG
+101 ALNTFAKSKSGSSG

-141 AFVGVSGQDK
+141 AFVGVGQDK

-166 DLSGLVEIGDFS
+166 DRSQLVAIGDFS
-178 YMFDASAFK
+178 YMFDANAFE
-187 VPTYSNRSFLNI
+187 VPTYANRSFLNI

-210 SIVVYTPESYN
+210 SIVVYTPESYK

-232 DGDSLSRRGK
+232 DGGSLSQRGK

-252 DHPWYDVER
+252 DHPWYDKED

-287 AVLSYCHRLPN
+287 AVLSYCHRLPK

-318 DTGSS
+318 DTSS

-338 KGKSG
+338 KGRSG

-350 PVGASLTCGDFDG
+350 PVGASLICGDFDG

-369 FLAGMLGKLGTW
+369 FLAGMLGQLGTW
-381 KKNNQQVNET
+381 KKNNQQVNGT
-391 IDMNAG
+391 IDMKAG

-490 TRISNCDIQSIAVG
+490 TSISNCDIQSIAVG
-504 NFDGNTAGR
+504 NFDGNKAGR

-519 IALKHASNNKSHLL
+519 IALKHANNSQSHLL
-533 TGYMRGINYKDTTVN
+533 TGYMRGKNYKDTTVN

-560 DCLVPTDSYVNTD
+560 DCLVPTDSYVNTN

-648 FSIGYSTEFKFLG
+648 FSIGYSTEFNFLG
-661 GEASIETGYALDWTK
+661 GKASIETGYALDWTK

-752 YMADRTNKPT
+752 YMADRKDKPT
-762 CYLLEKINP
+762 CYLLEKIDP

-785 YNHDGWDA
+785 YNHDGWGT
-793 LNPDIQAS
+793 LNPDIKAS

-838 FNSSIKWGDDK
+838 FNSSIKWGSDK

-945 TITRGEGN
+945 TITRGEGI

-962 PDCENGH
+962 PDRENGH

-983 GAYTKVSEKLPAE
+983 GAYTKVSEKLSAE
-996 ATEYEIKQLDL
+996 ATEYEIKNLDL
-1007 NGKYTYVVTTVATV
+1007 NSKYTYVVTTVATV
-1021 DNQDYESVW
+1021 DSKDYESVW

-1122 ETDTGVKAV
+1122 ETDTGVKA
-1131 GTDGADGTNGADGLT
+1131 
-1146 PSIGENGNWW
+1146 
-1156 IGETDTG
+1156 
-1163 VKAAGTDG
+1163 AGTDG

-1184 IGENGNWWIGE
+1184 IGENGNWWIGT
-1195 TDTGVKAAGT
+1195 TDTGVKAAG
-1205 DGTNGTNGADGLTP
+1205 
-1219 SIGENGNWWIG
+1219 
-1230 ETDTGVK
+1230 
-1237 AAGTDG
+1237 
-1243 TNGTNGADGLTP
+1243 
-1255 SIGENGNWWIGATDT
+1255 
-1270 GVKAAATDGADG
+1270 TDGADG

-1375 KGDQG
+1375 
-1380 AQGIQGVQGEK
+1380 
-1391 GDKGDQ
+1391 
-1397 GKQGIQGV
+1397 
-1405 QGEKGDAGA
+1405 AGA

-1482 DTSAVA
+1482 DTSTVA

-1520 ALSITMKRKHT
+1520 ALSITMKRKRT

>member
-78 LMYLNAWDNKVRQ
+78 LMYLNAWDNRVRQ
-91 ASYFSMGSES
+91 ASYFAMGSES
-101 ALNTFAKNKSGSSG
+101 ALETFAKNKSGSSG

-141 AFVGVSGQDK
+141 AFVGVSGQNK

-166 DLSGLVEIGDFS
+166 DCSPQVEIGDFS
-178 YMFDASAFK
+178 YMFDGNDFE

-210 SIVVYTPESYN
+210 SIVVYTPKQTPRNQAS
-221 AGGCQIQQWDY
+221 GCQIQEWDY
-232 DGDSLSRRGK
+232 DGSNKALSQRGE

-252 DHPWYDVER
+252 DHPWYDVEKK
-261 SEGNQRRKLGVS
+261 SKGNQRRKLGVS
-273 MAVGDFNGDCVDDL
+273 MAVGDFNGDMVDDL

-298 DEAQI
+298 DEAKI

-338 KGKSG
+338 MGYTG
-343 GRDRYEF
+343 GRYYYEF

-363 DGDVDL
+363 DGDDDL
-369 FLAGMLGKLGTW
+369 FLAGMLAYFGTW
-381 KKNNQQVNET
+381 KKDSSMVNEKIT
-391 IDMNAG
+391 MKSD
-397 YLYIGKLSNSGNGFV
+397 YVYVGKLTNTGNGFS
-412 KTTNQTIESNGWTD
+412 KTMNLNRTVESNGWTD

-462 LYDASNNKPV
+462 LYDVSNNKPV

-504 NFDGNTAGR
+504 NFDGNKAGR

-519 IALKHASNNKSHLL
+519 IALKHSNNNESHLL
-533 TGYMRGINYKDTTVN
+533 TGYMRGIKYNDTTVS
-548 GEIKEYGTAGGY
+548 GEVKEYGTAGGY
-560 DCLVPTDSYVNTD
+560 DCLVPTDSYVNTN

-586 KNNDGVLA
+586 RNNDGVLA
-594 KYRGVTYAY
+594 KYRGVSYAY

-648 FSIGYSTEFKFLG
+648 FSIGYSTEFSFPG
-661 GEASIETGYALDWTK
+661 GKASIETGYALDWTK

-747 TEYNK
+747 EEYNK
-752 YMADRTNKPT
+752 YMADRKDKPT
-762 CYLLEKINP
+762 CYLLEKIDP

-785 YNHDGWDA
+785 YNHDGWES
-793 LNPDIQAS
+793 LRPDIQAS

-838 FNSSIKWGDDK
+838 FNSSIKWGKED
-849 VGMHGVTTSLQYS
+849 VAMHGVTTSLEYS

-937 RAIDNLDK
+937 RAIDDLDK

-969 PEITGYYVYSKDES
+969 PQITGYYVYSKDES
-983 GAYTKVSEKLPAE
+983 GAYTKISEKLSAD
-996 ATEYEIKQLDL
+996 ATEYEIKNLNL

-1021 DNQDYESVW
+1021 DSKDYESVW

-1068 GKDGETPYIGENGN
+1068 GKNGETPYIGENGN

-1096 TDGKDGEKGEDGET
+1096 TDGKDGEKGENGET

-1122 ETDTGVKAV
+1122 ESDTGVKAT
-1131 GTDGADGTNGADGLT
+1131 GTDGADGTNGA
-1146 PSIGENGNWW
+1146 N
-1156 IGETDTG
+1156 
-1163 VKAAGTDG
+1163 
-1171 TNGTNGADGLTPS
+1171 
-1184 IGENGNWWIGE
+1184 
-1195 TDTGVKAAGT
+1195 
-1205 DGTNGTNGADGLTP
+1205 
-1219 SIGENGNWWIG
+1219 
-1230 ETDTGVK
+1230 
-1237 AAGTDG
+1237 
-1243 TNGTNGADGLTP
+1243 GLTP

-1270 GVKAAATDGADG
+1270 GVKAAGTDGTNG

-1314 QNWESL
+1314 LNWESL

-1327 MGATGAQGEKGDK
+1327 MGATGAQGEQGIQGVQGEKGDK

-1380 AQGIQGVQGEK
+1380 EQGIQGVQGEK

-1397 GKQGIQGV
+1397 GEQGIQGVQGEKGDKGDQGEQGDKGVQGEKGDKGDQGEQGDKGVQGEKGDKGDQGEQGIQGV

-1439 GQDGKDGQDGTAG
+1439 GQDGKDGQDGAAG

-1488 NKEANDS
+1488 NKEVNDS

-1520 ALSITMKRKHT
+1520 ALSITMKRKST

>member
-78 LMYLNAWDNKVRQ
+78 LMYLNAWDNNVRQ

-101 ALNTFAKNKSGSSG
+101 ALKTFAKNKSGSSG

-166 DLSGLVEIGDFS
+166 DCSQLVEIGNFS
-178 YMFDASAFK
+178 YMFDESAFK

-199 VAGDFDGDGKE
+199 VAGDFNGDGKE
-210 SIVVYTPESYN
+210 SIVVYTPESCN

-232 DGDSLSRRGK
+232 DGDSLSPRGK

-252 DHPWYDVER
+252 DHPWYDVED

-298 DEAQI
+298 NDAKI

-338 KGKSG
+338 KGRSG

-369 FLAGMLGKLGTW
+369 FLAGMLGQLGTW

-391 IDMNAG
+391 IDMKAG

-426 GGYHDADDVWQQLAV
+426 GGYHNADDVWQQLAV

-472 AVYTGDYF
+472 AVYTGNYF
-480 KSADDGAGST
+480 KSADDGVGST

-519 IALKHASNNKSHLL
+519 IALKHANNNQSHLL
-533 TGYMRGINYKDTTVN
+533 TGYMRGINYNDKTVN

-560 DCLVPTDSYVNTD
+560 DCLVPTDSYVNTN

-648 FSIGYSTEFKFLG
+648 FSIGYSTEFSFLG
-661 GEASIETGYALDWTK
+661 GKASIETGYALDWTK

-712 QNADGTWNDKTVMQ
+712 QKADGTWNDKTVMQ

-752 YMADRTNKPT
+752 YMADHKEKPT
-762 CYLLEKINP
+762 CYLLEQIDP
-771 AANWMDGNEGDPYR
+771 ATNWMDGNEGDPYR

-838 FNSSIKWGDDK
+838 FNSSIKWGNEE
-849 VGMHGVTTSLQYS
+849 VATHGVTTSLEYS

-901 YRFHWTL
+901 YRFHWAL

-945 TITRGEGN
+945 TITRGEGI

-962 PDCENGH
+962 PDCKNGH

-983 GAYTKVSEKLPAE
+983 GAYTKVSEKLSAE
-996 ATEYEIKQLDL
+996 ATEYEIKNLDL

-1021 DNQDYESVW
+1021 DSKDYESVW

-1156 IGETDTG
+1156 IGATDTG

-1184 IGENGNWWIGE
+1184 IGENGNWWIG
-1195 TDTGVKAAGT
+1195 T
-1205 DGTNGTNGADGLTP
+1205 
-1219 SIGENGNWWIG
+1219 
-1230 ETDTGVK
+1230 
-1237 AAGTDG
+1237 
-1243 TNGTNGADGLTP
+1243 
-1255 SIGENGNWWIGATDT
+1255 TDT

-1345 QGIQGV
+1345 
-1351 QGEKGDKGDQGEQGI
+1351 
-1366 QGVQGEKGD
+1366 
-1375 KGDQG
+1375 
-1380 AQGIQGVQGEK
+1380 
-1391 GDKGDQ
+1391 
-1397 GKQGIQGV
+1397 QGIQGV

>member
-30 AEDTTQDPDFSGTNL
+30 AEDTTQGPDFSGTNL

-78 LMYLNAWDNKVRQ
+78 LMYLNAWDNRVRQ

-101 ALNTFAKNKSGSSG
+101 ALNTFARDKSGSSG

-141 AFVGVSGQDK
+141 AFVGVSGQNK
-151 KGYMWVIDTTKGTDS
+151 KGYMWVIDTTKGTGS
-166 DLSGLVEIGDFS
+166 DCSQQVEIGDFS
-178 YMFDASAFK
+178 YMFDKSDFE
-187 VPTYSNRSFLNI
+187 VPTYANRSFLNI

-210 SIVVYTPESYN
+210 SIVVYTPKQTPRNQAS
-221 AGGCQIQQWDY
+221 GCQIQEWDY
-232 DGDSLSRRGK
+232 DGSNKALSQRGEG
-242 SNSLLMGYYN
+242 NSLLMGYYN
-252 DHPWYDVER
+252 DHPWYDVED

-287 AVLSYCHRLPN
+287 AVLSYCHRLPK
-298 DEAQI
+298 DQAQI

-338 KGKSG
+338 KGRSG

-363 DGDVDL
+363 DGDMDL
-369 FLAGMLGKLGTW
+369 FLAGMLGQLGTW

-391 IDMNAG
+391 IDMKAG

-490 TRISNCDIQSIAVG
+490 TSISNCDIQSIAVG
-504 NFDGNTAGR
+504 NFDGNKAGR

-519 IALKHASNNKSHLL
+519 IALKHANNSQSHLL
-533 TGYMRGINYKDTTVN
+533 TGYMRGKNYKDTTVN

-560 DCLVPTDSYVNTD
+560 DCLVPTDSYVNTN

-648 FSIGYSTEFKFLG
+648 FSIGYSTEFNFLG
-661 GEASIETGYALDWTK
+661 GKASIETGYALDWTK

-752 YMADRTNKPT
+752 YMADRKDKPT
-762 CYLLEKINP
+762 CYLLGQIDP

-785 YNHDGWDA
+785 YNHDGWGT

-838 FNSSIKWGDDK
+838 FNSSIKWGSDK
-849 VGMHGVTTSLQYS
+849 VGMHGVTTSLEYS

-983 GAYTKVSEKLPAE
+983 GAYKKVSEKLSAE
-996 ATEYEIKQLDL
+996 ATEYEIKNLDL

-1021 DNQDYESVW
+1021 DNKDYESVW

-1122 ETDTGVKAV
+1122 ETDTGVKA
-1131 GTDGADGTNGADGLT
+1131 
-1146 PSIGENGNWW
+1146 
-1156 IGETDTG
+1156 
-1163 VKAAGTDG
+1163 AGTDG

-1184 IGENGNWWIGE
+1184 IGENGNWWIG
-1195 TDTGVKAAGT
+1195 T
-1205 DGTNGTNGADGLTP
+1205 
-1219 SIGENGNWWIG
+1219 
-1230 ETDTGVK
+1230 
-1237 AAGTDG
+1237 
-1243 TNGTNGADGLTP
+1243 
-1255 SIGENGNWWIGATDT
+1255 TDT

-1380 AQGIQGVQGEK
+1380 EQGIQGVQGEK

-1397 GKQGIQGV
+1397 GEQGIQGV

-1520 ALSITMKRKHT
+1520 ALSITMKRKRT

>member
-78 LMYLNAWDNKVRQ
+78 LMYLNAWDNTVRQ

-141 AFVGVSGQDK
+141 AFVGVSGRDK
-151 KGYMWVIDTTKGTDS
+151 KGYMWVIDTTKETDS
-166 DLSGLVEIGDFS
+166 DCSGLVEIGDFR
-178 YMFDASAFK
+178 YMFDANAFE

-210 SIVVYTPESYN
+210 SIVVYTPKQTPRNQAS
-221 AGGCQIQQWDY
+221 GCQIQEWDY
-232 DGDSLSRRGK
+232 DGSNKALSQRGEG
-242 SNSLLMGYYN
+242 NSLLMGYYN
-252 DHPWYDVER
+252 DHPWYDVED

-287 AVLSYCHRLPN
+287 AVLSYCHRLPKN
-298 DEAQI
+298 DAQI

-338 KGKSG
+338 KGRSG

-369 FLAGMLGKLGTW
+369 FLAGMLGQLGTW
-381 KKNNQQVNET
+381 KNNNQQVNET
-391 IDMNAG
+391 IDMKAG

-472 AVYTGDYF
+472 AVYTGNYF

-762 CYLLEKINP
+762 CYLLEQINP

-785 YNHDGWDA
+785 YNHDAWDA
-793 LNPDIQAS
+793 LNQDIQAS

-945 TITRGEGN
+945 TITRGEGF

-969 PEITGYYVYSKDES
+969 PKITGYYVYSKDES
-983 GAYTKVSEKLPAE
+983 GAYTKVSEKLSAE
-996 ATEYEIKQLDL
+996 TTEYEIKDLDL

-1021 DNQDYESVW
+1021 DSMDYESVW

-1122 ETDTGVKAV
+1122 ETDTGVKA
-1131 GTDGADGTNGADGLT
+1131 
-1146 PSIGENGNWW
+1146 
-1156 IGETDTG
+1156 
-1163 VKAAGTDG
+1163 
-1171 TNGTNGADGLTPS
+1171 
-1184 IGENGNWWIGE
+1184 
-1195 TDTGVKAAGT
+1195 
-1205 DGTNGTNGADGLTP
+1205 
-1219 SIGENGNWWIG
+1219 
-1230 ETDTGVK
+1230 
-1237 AAGTDG
+1237 AGTDG

-1270 GVKAAATDGADG
+1270 GVKAAGTDGADG

-1351 QGEKGDKGDQGEQGI
+1351 H
-1366 QGVQGEKGD
+1366 
-1375 KGDQG
+1375 
-1380 AQGIQGVQGEK
+1380 
-1391 GDKGDQ
+1391 
-1397 GKQGIQGV
+1397 
-1405 QGEKGDAGA
+1405 GEKGDAGA

-1520 ALSITMKRKHT
+1520 ALSITMKRKYT

>member
-30 AEDTTQDPDFSGTNL
+30 AEDTTQGPDFSGTNL

-141 AFVGVSGQDK
+141 AFVGVSGQNK
-151 KGYMWVIDTTKGTDS
+151 KGYMWVIDTTKGTGS
-166 DLSGLVEIGDFS
+166 DCSQQVEIGDFS
-178 YMFDASAFK
+178 YMFDKSDFE
-187 VPTYSNRSFLNI
+187 VPTYSNRSFFNI

-210 SIVVYTPESYN
+210 SIVVYTPKQTPRNQAS
-221 AGGCQIQQWDY
+221 GCQIQEWDY
-232 DGDSLSRRGK
+232 DGSNKALSQRGEG
-242 SNSLLMGYYN
+242 NSLLMGYYN
-252 DHPWYDVER
+252 DHPWYDVED

-287 AVLSYCHRLPN
+287 AVLSYCHRLPS

-712 QNADGTWNDKTVMQ
+712 QNANGTWNDKTVMQ

-762 CYLLEKINP
+762 CYLLEQINP

-785 YNHDGWDA
+785 YNHDDWNA

-913 HLSGAANNK
+913 HLSGAENNK

-945 TITRGEGN
+945 TITRGEGI

-969 PEITGYYVYSKDES
+969 PKITGYYVYSKDES
-983 GAYTKVSEKLPAE
+983 GAYTKVSEKLSAE
-996 ATEYEIKQLDL
+996 ATEYEIERLDL

-1021 DNQDYESVW
+1021 DSKDYESVW

-1082 WWIGFTDTKVKAAG
+1082 WWIGFTDTKIKAAG

-1122 ETDTGVKAV
+1122 ETDTGVKA
-1131 GTDGADGTNGADGLT
+1131 
-1146 PSIGENGNWW
+1146 
-1156 IGETDTG
+1156 
-1163 VKAAGTDG
+1163 AG
-1171 TNGTNGADGLTPS
+1171 
-1184 IGENGNWWIGE
+1184 
-1195 TDTGVKAAGT
+1195 
-1205 DGTNGTNGADGLTP
+1205 
-1219 SIGENGNWWIG
+1219 
-1230 ETDTGVK
+1230 
-1237 AAGTDG
+1237 
-1243 TNGTNGADGLTP
+1243 
-1255 SIGENGNWWIGATDT
+1255 
-1270 GVKAAATDGADG
+1270 TDGADG

-1375 KGDQG
+1375 
-1380 AQGIQGVQGEK
+1380 
-1391 GDKGDQ
+1391 
-1397 GKQGIQGV
+1397 
-1405 QGEKGDAGA
+1405 AGA

-1471 DGTTINAGLVR
+1471 ERV
-1482 DTSAVA
+1482 
-1488 NKEANDS
+1488 
-1495 ATAKSLATAAVGLSG
+1495 
-1510 ASLLWNIAML
+1510 
-1520 ALSITMKRKHT
+1520 
-1531 TFHR
+1531 

>member
-58 TTNPYGYDIGEPF
+58 TTNPYGYDVGMPF

-78 LMYLNAWDNKVRQ
+78 LMYLNVWGNQVHQ
-91 ASYFSMGSES
+91 ASYFDMGTES
-101 ALNTFAKNKSGSSG
+101 SLPTFARKKSGANG
-115 TFSNPNYKLMQ
+115 TFSVDTYALME
-126 AVSFDPTGSGRRDHV
+126 AVPFDPTGSGRKDHV
-141 AFVGVSGQDK
+141 AFVGISNK
-151 KGYMWVIDTTKGTDS
+151 RGYLWVIDTRQEAGS
-166 DLSGLVEIGDFS
+166 DRSEPVDIGDFQ
-178 YMFDASAFK
+178 YMYDGNSFE
-187 VPTYSNRSFLNI
+187 VPTYANRSFLNI

-210 SIVVYTPESYN
+210 SIVVYTPESYK

-232 DGDSLSRRGK
+232 DGDSLSKRGK

-252 DHPWYDVER
+252 VHPWYDVED

-287 AVLSYCHRLPN
+287 AVLSYCHRLPK

-318 DTGSS
+318 DTSS

-338 KGKSG
+338 KGRSG

-369 FLAGMLGKLGTW
+369 FLAGMLGQLGTW

-391 IDMNAG
+391 IDMKAG

-426 GGYHDADDVWQQLAV
+426 GGYHNNDDVWQQLAV

-490 TRISNCDIQSIAVG
+490 TSISNCDIQSIAVG
-504 NFDGNTAGR
+504 NFDGNKAGR

-519 IALKHASNNKSHLL
+519 IALKHANNNQSHLL
-533 TGYMRGINYKDTTVN
+533 TGYMRGKNYKDTTVN

-560 DCLVPTDSYVNTD
+560 DCLVPTDSYVNTN

-648 FSIGYSTEFKFLG
+648 FSIGYSTEFNFLG
-661 GEASIETGYALDWTK
+661 GKASIETGYALDWTK

-712 QNADGTWNDKTVMQ
+712 QKADGTWNDKTVMQ

-752 YMADRTNKPT
+752 YMADRKDKPT
-762 CYLLEKINP
+762 CYLLGQIDP

-785 YNHDGWDA
+785 YNHDGWGT

-838 FNSSIKWGDDK
+838 FNSSIKWGSDK
-849 VGMHGVTTSLQYS
+849 VGMHGVTTSLEYS

-945 TITRGEGN
+945 TITRGEGI

-969 PEITGYYVYSKDES
+969 PKITGYYVYSKDES
-983 GAYTKVSEKLPAE
+983 GSYTKVSEKLSAE
-996 ATEYEIKQLDL
+996 TTEYEIKDLDL

-1021 DNQDYESVW
+1021 DNKDYESVW

-1062 GDDGKP
+1062 GNDGKP

-1110 PYIGENGNWWIG
+1110 PY
-1122 ETDTGVKAV
+1122 
-1131 GTDGADGTNGADGLT
+1131 
-1146 PSIGENGNWW
+1146 
-1156 IGETDTG
+1156 
-1163 VKAAGTDG
+1163 
-1171 TNGTNGADGLTPS
+1171 
-1184 IGENGNWWIGE
+1184 
-1195 TDTGVKAAGT
+1195 
-1205 DGTNGTNGADGLTP
+1205 
-1219 SIGENGNWWIG
+1219 
-1230 ETDTGVK
+1230 
-1237 AAGTDG
+1237 
-1243 TNGTNGADGLTP
+1243 
-1255 SIGENGNWWIGATDT
+1255 IGENGNWWIGATDT

-1391 GDKGDQ
+1391 GD
-1397 GKQGIQGV
+1397 
-1405 QGEKGDAGA
+1405 AGA

-1520 ALSITMKRKHT
+1520 ALSITMKRKRT

>member
-78 LMYLNAWDNKVRQ
+78 LMYLNAWDNTVRQ
-91 ASYFSMGSES
+91 ASYFSMGTES

-151 KGYMWVIDTTKGTDS
+151 KGYMWVIDTAKGTDS
-166 DLSGLVEIGDFS
+166 DCSGLVAIGDFS

-338 KGKSG
+338 KGRSG
-343 GRDRYEF
+343 GRNRYEF
-350 PVGASLTCGDFDG
+350 PVGASLTCGDLDG

-519 IALKHASNNKSHLL
+519 IALKHANNNQSHLL
-533 TGYMRGINYKDTTVN
+533 TGYMRGINYNDKTVN

-560 DCLVPTDSYVNTD
+560 DCLVPTDSYVNTN

-648 FSIGYSTEFKFLG
+648 FSIGYSTEFSFLG
-661 GEASIETGYALDWTK
+661 GKASIETGYALDWTK

-752 YMADRTNKPT
+752 YMADRTEKPT
-762 CYLLEKINP
+762 CYLLEKIDP

-793 LNPDIQAS
+793 LNPNIQAS

-838 FNSSIKWGDDK
+838 FNSSIKWGDED
-849 VGMHGVTTSLQYS
+849 VAMHGVTTSLEYS

-901 YRFHWTL
+901 YRFHWAL

-945 TITRGEGN
+945 TITRGEGI

-962 PDCENGH
+962 PDCKNGH

-983 GAYTKVSEKLPAE
+983 GAYTKVSEKLSAE
-996 ATEYEIKQLDL
+996 ATEYEIKNLDL

-1021 DNQDYESVW
+1021 DSKDYESVW

-1122 ETDTGVKAV
+1122 ETDTGVKA
-1131 GTDGADGTNGADGLT
+1131 
-1146 PSIGENGNWW
+1146 
-1156 IGETDTG
+1156 
-1163 VKAAGTDG
+1163 AGTDG

-1184 IGENGNWWIGE
+1184 IGENGNWWIGT
-1195 TDTGVKAAGT
+1195 TDTGVKAAAT
-1205 DGTNGTNGADGLTP
+1205 DGADGMNGADGLTP

-1230 ETDTGVK
+1230 T
-1237 AAGTDG
+1237 
-1243 TNGTNGADGLTP
+1243 
-1255 SIGENGNWWIGATDT
+1255 TDT

-1345 QGIQGV
+1345 QGIQG
-1351 QGEKGDKGDQGEQGI
+1351 D
-1366 QGVQGEKGD
+1366 
-1375 KGDQG
+1375 
-1380 AQGIQGVQGEK
+1380 
-1391 GDKGDQ
+1391 
-1397 GKQGIQGV
+1397 